1 MAVYKP
7 TYCYPYLE
15 PVDLTIPDGEKYF
28 TCQIDTSNIAITGY
42 KIEVYDENNTMVFPH
57 ESNRNKISPVSELP
71 IVTNIDG
78 LNGSELCIPFIQHF
92 KPKITTSYNAV
103 YFKATKY
110 VDYYQS
116 TPLVPGDGHSF
127 AIGYNG
133 QFCELIKTDPET
145 GVRTLEPVVVDD
157 SLIFVGDTILA
168 PGANDTICIY
178 TVTTEGLSEGVK
190 LTNNDIIYVK
200 SGDMYTGSVFQYN
213 GGALIQS
220 TDGVWVDCN
229 ENPLSLSNQ
238 GKTYKWQI
246 TLYSGSK
253 GAITESKIIDPQ
265 EPPLHTISYDEMAD
279 SEFDTLLTSGTIL
292 GSTEDRIQGPIS
304 DKIYAKQW
312 LQLLREVHGEMW
324 AAQKWKWLTDLDRE
338 RIWTDGINIYYS
350 NKTEQ
355 YQLDKSN
362 STWTSKTWKGLT
374 IFDGQFVWADGDN
387 IYYSFGEKQYQLDKT
402 NSTWSEKIWEGLKDF
417 YSWNVWTDGTNIY
430 YSAEVATADGEGQ
443 QSFQY
448 QLDKSTSTW
457 YGKTWNIS
465 PDGANIWTDGTNVY
479 CSSGRFH
486 YQLDKNSLEWS
497 SKEWPELTVLFA
509 SNFWTDGTNTYYSS
523 GTSQYQLDKSNSTWS
538 EKSWTGLIDFDGQY
552 IWTDGKNIYYSN
564 GYVQYQLD
572 KSTST
577 WSEKIWNKGA
587 PEGAEIWTDGQ
598 HIYYSQ
604 GSLHYQLNKNTLT
617 WTSKTWKGLTIF
629 DGQFVWTDGENIY
642 YSNGYVQYQLDKS
655 ISTWSE
661 KIWKGLKDFDGR
673 YIWTDGTNIYYS
685 CPTQDTQGQYQLDK
699 LNSNWSEKTWNG
711 LTAFDG
717 QFVWADGENIYYSNG
732 VKQYRL
738 GKSTST
744 WYGKTW
750 NGLTDFD
757 GRYVWTDKENIYYSN
772 GVNQYQLNKL
782 TSMWKQKPWPGL
794 TDANGQYVWTD
805 GENIYYSSSTSQHQ
819 LLPRLLAQTGTRTYI
834 ESYSQ
839 SLGHIYPIS
848 GDSRGFSNDDLYGKE
863 PATHFAVYKYSN
875 DPEHMTSQ
883 NSVDQSINFE
893 LTASGATYTDK
904 NYSYEVE
911 GQKKIAE
918 FNAKCKKLN
927 TTPLCNYKHDEKQ
940 DSYTADYSGQSVLIW
955 NERNSKANPLTGYF
969 TINFTTSSGVDGE
982 NTPKFT
988 FLMAYAYRKVSSY
1001 IGKVF
1006 FVKDGSFT
1014 NQNIV
1019 SKAEATGDNNILSLD
1034 APLTFA
1040 EEEPLE
1046 IYPNSEIDKFH
1057 GEIFKNSAGKVYVSP
1072 FVGLQAGARLYVS
1085 DGTIIKATDVD
1096 ATNWAVTYNPEPPAS
1111 TAPYSSID
1119 PLKYEIRTNF
1129 KSSDE
1134 TPFYAYDS
1142 PRLVPWVLENLAV
1155 ANEHGHE
1162 FLLESGGEILTVPIL
1177 CSQKVDRRYI
1187 EVGGQY
1193 LQAQNKS
1200 WTSYRWLLVDAY
1212 GNIIQDTGKQYDGAI
1227 RTTFYGLDGPT
1238 SKAVNQHQAIP
1249 NVYYIVLIVE
1259 DELGNILLMGIKIEV
1274 TIDPTDLIA
1283 QFSGEFDCKTH
1294 SVKLGI
1300 QDYGYPA
1307 LSKDEN
1313 NQAIKLS
1320 TADGVVTAPP
1330 YVGLQGVDEV
1340 NATGNLVPTPSWK
1353 AASKMALPLEGAQLK
1368 RFFKYKAN
1376 QITDITQ
1383 TPSKMVAN
1391 KEGNI
1396 EFHTQVELDAN
1407 FCGDIFTYVVDIGDH
1422 FGNTDKLRI
1431 SLALPENFLTSQGG
1445 DKV

>member
-7 TYCYPYLE
+7 NYCYPYLE

-42 KIEVYDENNTMVFPH
+42 KIEVYDENNTLVFPN
-57 ESNRNKISPVSELP
+57 ESNKNKISPVSELP

-78 LNGSELCIPFIQHF
+78 LNGSELRIPFIQHYDS
-92 KPKITTSYNAV
+92 KITASYNAI
-103 YFKATKY
+103 YFKVTQY
-110 VDYYQS
+110 VDYYQLE
-116 TPLVPGDGHSF
+116 PLVKEGREFKIGDNDQLCVKEKDSQT
-127 AIGYNG
+127 Y
-133 QFCELIKTDPET
+133 
-145 GVRTLEPVVVDD
+145 EPMVIDG

-168 PGANDTICIY
+168 KDQLY
-178 TVTTEGLSEGVK
+178 TVTTSGVAAAPA
-190 LTNNDIIYVK
+190 LTEIDIIYVK
-200 SGDMYTGSVFQYN
+200 SGYTYAGSIFQYKK
-213 GGALIQS
+213 GKWVES
-220 TDGVWVDCN
+220 TDGVWVDCD
-229 ENPLSLSNQ
+229 EHQLSLSNK

-253 GAITESKIIDPQ
+253 GAVTEPEIINQ
-265 EPPLHTISYDEMAD
+265 KEPHTINYDAMAD

-312 LQLLREVHGEMW
+312 LQLLRKNDKGD
-324 AAQKWKWLTDLDRE
+324 WL
-338 RIWTDGINIYYS
+338 
-350 NKTEQ
+350 Q
-355 YQLDKSN
+355 
-362 STWTSKTWKGLT
+362 
-374 IFDGQFVWADGDN
+374 V
-387 IYYSFGEKQYQLDKT
+387 
-402 NSTWSEKIWEGLKDF
+402 
-417 YSWNVWTDGTNIY
+417 
-430 YSAEVATADGEGQ
+430 
-443 QSFQY
+443 
-448 QLDKSTSTW
+448 
-457 YGKTWNIS
+457 
-465 PDGANIWTDGTNVY
+465 
-479 CSSGRFH
+479 
-486 YQLDKNSLEWS
+486 
-497 SKEWPELTVLFA
+497 
-509 SNFWTDGTNTYYSS
+509 
-523 GTSQYQLDKSNSTWS
+523 
-538 EKSWTGLIDFDGQY
+538 
-552 IWTDGKNIYYSN
+552 
-564 GYVQYQLD
+564 
-572 KSTST
+572 
-577 WSEKIWNKGA
+577 
-587 PEGAEIWTDGQ
+587 
-598 HIYYSQ
+598 
-604 GSLHYQLNKNTLT
+604 
-617 WTSKTWKGLTIF
+617 
-629 DGQFVWTDGENIY
+629 
-642 YSNGYVQYQLDKS
+642 
-655 ISTWSE
+655 
-661 KIWKGLKDFDGR
+661 
-673 YIWTDGTNIYYS
+673 
-685 CPTQDTQGQYQLDK
+685 
-699 LNSNWSEKTWNG
+699 
-711 LTAFDG
+711 
-717 QFVWADGENIYYSNG
+717 
-732 VKQYRL
+732 
-738 GKSTST
+738 
-744 WYGKTW
+744 
-750 NGLTDFD
+750 
-757 GRYVWTDKENIYYSN
+757 
-772 GVNQYQLNKL
+772 
-782 TSMWKQKPWPGL
+782 
-794 TDANGQYVWTD
+794 
-805 GENIYYSSSTSQHQ
+805 
-819 LLPRLLAQTGTRTYI
+819 GTRTYI

-839 SLGHIYPIS
+839 SLGHIYPVS
-848 GDSRGFSNDDLYGKE
+848 GGSRGFSNDDLYGVN

-893 LTASGATYTDK
+893 LTASGASYTSN
-904 NYSYEVE
+904 NYSYEVI
-911 GQKKIAE
+911 GKTDIDT
-918 FNAKCKKLN
+918 FNNKCKALN
-927 TTPLCNYKHDEKQ
+927 TTPLCNYKYDEKQ
-940 DSYTADYSGQSVLIW
+940 DSYTADYGGQSVLIW
-955 NERNSKANPLTGYF
+955 NEENPMANPLTGYF
-969 TINFTTSSGVDGE
+969 TINFTTSEGVDGP

-988 FLMAYAYRKVSSY
+988 FLMAYAYRKISSY

-1006 FVKDGSFT
+1006 FVKDGSFM

-1019 SKAEATGDNNILSLD
+1019 SKAEATGDNDILSLSK
-1034 APLTFA
+1034 PITFI

-1085 DGTIIKATDVD
+1085 DGTVIKATEVD
-1096 ATNWAVTYNPEPPAS
+1096 TTNWAVTYIPDSPAS
-1111 TAPYSSID
+1111 KEPYSSIN

-1177 CSQKVDRRYI
+1177 CSQKVERRYI

-1238 SKAVNQHQAIP
+1238 PAAVAKHEAIP

-1259 DELGNILLMGIKIEV
+1259 DELGNVLLMGIKIEV

-1300 QDYGYPA
+1300 QDYGYPT

-1313 NQAIKLS
+1313 NQAIKLGDV
-1320 TADGVVTAPP
+1320 DGVVTNKGVPS
-1330 YVGLQGVDEV
+1330 YVGLQGVDKGE
-1340 NATGNLVPTPSWK
+1340 NDTRTPSWK

-1368 RFFKYKAN
+1368 RFFKYKAK

-1431 SLALPENFLTSQGG
+1431 SLVLPENFLTSKGG
-1445 DKV
+1445 DKA

>member
-42 KIEVYDENNTMVFPH
+42 KIEVYDENNTLVFPH
-57 ESNRNKISPVSELP
+57 KDNKNKISPVSELP
-71 IVTNIDG
+71 IVTSIDG
-78 LNGSELCIPFIQHF
+78 LNGSELRIPFIQHF
-92 KPKITTSYNAV
+92 EPKITASYNAI
-103 YFKATKY
+103 YFKATRY

-116 TPLVPGDGHSF
+116 EPVVPGDGHLF
-127 AIGYNG
+127 AIGDNG
-133 QFCELIKTDPET
+133 QLCELVAIDPET
-145 GVRTLEPVVVDD
+145 QVRTLEPVVIDG

-168 PGANDTICIY
+168 PCPYYPTYNAFLVY
-178 TVTTEGLSEGVK
+178 TVTPEGVSDDVK
-190 LTNNDIIYVK
+190 LTQGEIVYVK
-200 SGDMYTGSVFQYN
+200 SGDTHAGDIVQYD
-213 GGALIQS
+213 GANLTQS
-220 TDGVWVDCN
+220 TNGVWVDCDG
-229 ENPLSLSNQ
+229 NPLSLSNQ

-253 GAITESKIIDPQ
+253 GATIEPKITESQPSGPQ
-265 EPPLHTISYDEMAD
+265 PLVPRTINYDEMAD

-292 GSTEDRIQGPIS
+292 GSTEDRIQGSIS

-312 LQLLREVHGEMW
+312 LQLLREVPGNTWAKKDWGE
-324 AAQKWKWLTDLDRE
+324 LTQFDGSYV
-338 RIWTDGINIYYS
+338 WTDGKNIYYS
-350 NKTEQ
+350 HFEQ
-355 YQLDKSN
+355 
-362 STWTSKTWKGLT
+362 
-374 IFDGQFVWADGDN
+374 
-387 IYYSFGEKQYQLDKT
+387 
-402 NSTWSEKIWEGLKDF
+402 
-417 YSWNVWTDGTNIY
+417 
-430 YSAEVATADGEGQ
+430 
-443 QSFQY
+443 QY

-457 YGKTWNIS
+457 NTKNWGNKLTS
-465 PDGANIWTDGTNVY
+465 FDSTDIWTDGN
-479 CSSGRFH
+479 
-486 YQLDKNSLEWS
+486 K
-497 SKEWPELTVLFA
+497 
-509 SNFWTDGTNTYYSS
+509 
-523 GTSQYQLDKSNSTWS
+523 
-538 EKSWTGLIDFDGQY
+538 
-552 IWTDGKNIYYSN
+552 IYYSD
-564 GYVQYQLD
+564 YQYQYWLNPNNSEWEEITWD
-572 KSTST
+572 EPLTSF
-577 WSEKIWNKGA
+577 
-587 PEGAEIWTDGQ
+587 Q
-598 HIYYSQ
+598 
-604 GSLHYQLNKNTLT
+604 
-617 WTSKTWKGLTIF
+617 
-629 DGQFVWTDGENIY
+629 
-642 YSNGYVQYQLDKS
+642 
-655 ISTWSE
+655 
-661 KIWKGLKDFDGR
+661 
-673 YIWTDGTNIYYS
+673 
-685 CPTQDTQGQYQLDK
+685 
-699 LNSNWSEKTWNG
+699 
-711 LTAFDG
+711 
-717 QFVWADGENIYYSNG
+717 
-732 VKQYRL
+732 
-738 GKSTST
+738 
-744 WYGKTW
+744 
-750 NGLTDFD
+750 
-757 GRYVWTDKENIYYSN
+757 GRYVWTDGEKIYYSLN
-772 GVNQYQLNKL
+772 TNQQYYLDENAIWKSQTWHGVTPTAGNKIWHASGEIYYADSHYLTKDADGHFTDTWAPKTWGGLTTFDSTDIWTDGVNVYYSHAITGGIEHYQLIDKINGIWAKK
-782 TSMWKQKPWPGL
+782 TWKGFKSFTGR
-794 TDANGQYVWTD
+794 DVWTD
-805 GENIYYSSSTSQHQ
+805 GVNVYYSHYANGENDQYQ
-819 LLPRLLAQTGTRTYI
+819 LLLTPSAQVGTRTYI

-848 GDSRGFSNDDLYGKE
+848 GDSRGFSNDDLYGIN

-883 NSVDQSINFE
+883 NSVDQSINFD
-893 LTASGATYTDK
+893 LQQCGATYTQG

-911 GQKKIAE
+911 GKDNINK
-918 FNAKCKKLN
+918 FNDKCKELN
-927 TTPLCNYKHDEKQ
+927 TTPLCNYKHDEQQ
-940 DSYTADYSGQSVLIW
+940 DSYTADYGGQSVLIW
-955 NERNSKANPLTGYF
+955 NEKDSPTNPLTGYF
-969 TINFTTSSGVDGE
+969 TINFTTSQGSDGK
-982 NTPKFT
+982 NIPKFT

-1019 SKAEATGDNNILSLD
+1019 SKAEATGDNNILSLG
-1034 APLTFA
+1034 APITFT

-1046 IYPNSEIDKFH
+1046 IYPDADDKFH

-1085 DGTIIKATDVD
+1085 DGTVIKATEVD
-1096 ATNWAVTYNPEPPAS
+1096 TTNWAVTYIPDSPAS
-1111 TAPYSSID
+1111 KEPYFSIN

-1227 RTTFYGLDGPT
+1227 KTTFYGLDGPT
-1238 SKAVNQHQAIP
+1238 SKAVAQHQAIP

-1259 DELGNILLMGIKIEV
+1259 DELGNVLLMGIKIEV

-1320 TADGVVTAPP
+1320 DVDGVVTNKGVPS
-1330 YVGLQGVDEV
+1330 YVGLQGVDKGE
-1340 NATGNLVPTPSWK
+1340 NDTRTPSWK

-1368 RFFKYKAN
+1368 RFFKYKAK

-1431 SLALPENFLTSQGG
+1431 SLALPKNFLTLQGG

>member
-42 KIEVYDENNTMVFPH
+42 KIEVYDENNTLVFPH
-57 ESNRNKISPVSELP
+57 KDNKNKISPISELP

-78 LNGSELCIPFIQHF
+78 LNGSELRIPFIQHYDS
-92 KPKITTSYNAV
+92 KITASYNAI

-110 VDYYQS
+110 VDYYRS
-116 TPLVPGDGHSF
+116 EPVVPGDGHLF
-127 AIGYNG
+127 EIGDNG
-133 QFCELIKTDPET
+133 QLCELVAIDPET
-145 GVRTLEPVVVDD
+145 QVRTLEPVVIDG

-168 PGANDTICIY
+168 PCPYYPTYNAFLVY
-178 TVTTEGLSEGVK
+178 TVTPKGVSDGVR
-190 LTNNDIIYVK
+190 LVQGEIVYVK
-200 SGDMYTGSVFQYN
+200 SGDTHAGDVFQYDGTN
-213 GGALIQS
+213 LTQS
-220 TDGVWVDCN
+220 TDGVWVDCKGN
-229 ENPLSLSNQ
+229 SLSLSNQ

-253 GAITESKIIDPQ
+253 GTTL
-265 EPPLHTISYDEMAD
+265 EPPITASEDAGSQKLVARTINYDEMAD

-312 LQLLREVHGEMW
+312 LQLLREVPGNTWAKKDWGE
-324 AAQKWKWLTDLDRE
+324 LTQFDGSYV
-338 RIWTDGINIYYS
+338 WTDGKNIYYS
-350 NKTEQ
+350 HSEQ
-355 YQLDKSN
+355 
-362 STWTSKTWKGLT
+362 
-374 IFDGQFVWADGDN
+374 
-387 IYYSFGEKQYQLDKT
+387 
-402 NSTWSEKIWEGLKDF
+402 
-417 YSWNVWTDGTNIY
+417 
-430 YSAEVATADGEGQ
+430 
-443 QSFQY
+443 QY

-457 YGKTWNIS
+457 NTKNWGNKLTS
-465 PDGANIWTDGTNVY
+465 FDSTDIWTDGNNIYYSYYLSQYWLNPNNSKWEEITWDGPLT
-479 CSSGRFH
+479 SFQGR
-486 YQLDKNSLEWS
+486 Y
-497 SKEWPELTVLFA
+497 V
-509 SNFWTDGTNTYYSS
+509 WTDGEKIYYSLNTNQQYYLGENNTWESQTWDDDGFIPRS
-523 GTSQYQLDKSNSTWS
+523 G
-538 EKSWTGLIDFDGQY
+538 EY

-564 GYVQYQLD
+564 DSQQYQLD
-572 KSTST
+572 KTTST
-577 WSEKIWNKGA
+577 WNK
-587 PEGAEIWTDGQ
+587 
-598 HIYYSQ
+598 
-604 GSLHYQLNKNTLT
+604 
-617 WTSKTWKGLTIF
+617 KTWSGVTTRF
-629 DGQFVWTDGENIY
+629 FGQ
-642 YSNGYVQYQLDKS
+642 
-655 ISTWSE
+655 
-661 KIWKGLKDFDGR
+661 

-685 CPTQDTQGQYQLDK
+685 YATPSTTQHHQLIDK
-699 LNSNWSEKTWNG
+699 INGIWSDKTWNG
-711 LTAFDG
+711 F
-717 QFVWADGENIYYSNG
+717 
-732 VKQYRL
+732 
-738 GKSTST
+738 
-744 WYGKTW
+744 
-750 NGLTDFD
+750 TDFG
-757 GRYVWTDKENIYYSN
+757 GRN
-772 GVNQYQLNKL
+772 
-782 TSMWKQKPWPGL
+782 
-794 TDANGQYVWTD
+794 VWTD
-805 GENIYYSSSTSQHQ
+805 GVNVYYSHYANGENTQYQ
-819 LLPRLLAQTGTRTYI
+819 LLLEPSAQVGTRTYI

-848 GDSRGFSNDDLYGKE
+848 GDSRGFSNDDLYGVN

-875 DPEHMTSQ
+875 DPEHITSQ
-883 NSVDQSINFE
+883 NSVDQSINFD
-893 LTASGATYTDK
+893 LQQCGATYTQG

-911 GQKKIAE
+911 GKDNIKK
-918 FNAKCKKLN
+918 FNDKCKELN
-927 TTPLCNYKHDEKQ
+927 TTPLCNYKHDEQQ
-940 DSYTADYSGQSVLIW
+940 DSYTADYGGQSVLIW
-955 NERNSKANPLTGYF
+955 NEKDSSTNPLTGYF
-969 TINFTTSSGVDGE
+969 TINFTTSQGSDGK
-982 NTPKFT
+982 NIPKFT

-1019 SKAEATGDNNILSLD
+1019 SKAEATGDNNILSLG
-1034 APLTFA
+1034 APITFT

-1046 IYPNSEIDKFH
+1046 IYPDADDKFH
-1057 GEIFKNSAGKVYVSP
+1057 GEIFKNSVINDVGTVYVSP

-1085 DGTIIKATDVD
+1085 DGTVIKATEVD
-1096 ATNWAVTYNPEPPAS
+1096 TTNWAVTYIPDSPAS
-1111 TAPYSSID
+1111 KEPYSSIN

-1238 SKAVNQHQAIP
+1238 PAAVAKYEAIP

-1259 DELGNILLMGIKIEV
+1259 DELGNVLLMGIKIEV
-1274 TIDPTDLIA
+1274 TINPTELIA

-1307 LSKDEN
+1307 LSKDEDN
-1313 NQAIKLS
+1313 KAIKLGVS
-1320 TADGVVTAPP
+1320 DGVVTYKEVPS
-1330 YVGLQGVDEV
+1330 YVGLQGVDKG
-1340 NATGNLVPTPSWK
+1340 TGNTGNSVTMPSWK

-1368 RFFKYKAN
+1368 RFFKYQTD
-1376 QITDITQ
+1376 QIDNITQ
-1383 TPSKMVAN
+1383 NPSKMVAN

-1407 FCGDIFTYVVDIGDH
+1407 FCGDIFTYVVDIGDR

-1431 SLALPENFLTSQGG
+1431 SLALPENFLPSKGG
-1445 DKV
+1445 DKA

>member
-7 TYCYPYLE
+7 NYCYPYLE

-42 KIEVYDENNTMVFPH
+42 KIEVYDENNTLVFPH
-57 ESNRNKISPVSELP
+57 KDNQNKISPVSELP

-78 LNGSELCIPFIQHF
+78 LNGSELRIPFIQHYD
-92 KPKITTSYNAV
+92 PKITASYNAI
-103 YFKATKY
+103 YFKVTKY

-116 TPLVPGDGHSF
+116 EPLVKEGREFKIGDNDQLCVKEKDSTT
-127 AIGYNG
+127 Y
-133 QFCELIKTDPET
+133 KPM
-145 GVRTLEPVVVDD
+145 VVDG

-168 PGANDTICIY
+168 KDQLY
-178 TVTTEGLSEGVK
+178 TVTTSGVAAAPA
-190 LTNNDIIYVK
+190 LTEIDIIYVK
-200 SGDMYTGSVFQYN
+200 SGYTYAGSIFQYKK
-213 GGALIQS
+213 GKWVES
-220 TDGVWVDCN
+220 TDGVWVDCD
-229 ENPLSLSNQ
+229 EHQLSLSNK

-253 GAITESKIIDPQ
+253 GAVTEPEIINQ
-265 EPPLHTISYDEMAD
+265 KEPHTINYDEMAD

-312 LQLLREVHGEMW
+312 LQLLREVPGNTWAKKEWGE
-324 AAQKWKWLTDLDRE
+324 LTQFDGSYV
-338 RIWTDGINIYYS
+338 WTDGKNIYYS
-350 NKTEQ
+350 HSEQ
-355 YQLDKSN
+355 
-362 STWTSKTWKGLT
+362 
-374 IFDGQFVWADGDN
+374 
-387 IYYSFGEKQYQLDKT
+387 
-402 NSTWSEKIWEGLKDF
+402 
-417 YSWNVWTDGTNIY
+417 
-430 YSAEVATADGEGQ
+430 
-443 QSFQY
+443 QY

-457 YGKTWNIS
+457 NTKNWGNKLTS
-465 PDGANIWTDGTNVY
+465 FDSTDIWTDGNNIYYSCDQHQYRLNPNNSKWEKITWDEPLKEFK
-479 CSSGRFH
+479 GR
-486 YQLDKNSLEWS
+486 Y
-497 SKEWPELTVLFA
+497 T
-509 SNFWTDGTNTYYSS
+509 WTDGEKIYYSLNTNQQYYLGENAIWKSQTWDDDGFIPRS
-523 GTSQYQLDKSNSTWS
+523 G
-538 EKSWTGLIDFDGQY
+538 EY

-564 GYVQYQLD
+564 DSQQYQLD
-572 KSTST
+572 KTTST
-577 WSEKIWNKGA
+577 WNK
-587 PEGAEIWTDGQ
+587 
-598 HIYYSQ
+598 
-604 GSLHYQLNKNTLT
+604 
-617 WTSKTWKGLTIF
+617 KTWGGVTTRF
-629 DGQFVWTDGENIY
+629 FGQD
-642 YSNGYVQYQLDKS
+642 
-655 ISTWSE
+655 
-661 KIWKGLKDFDGR
+661 
-673 YIWTDGTNIYYS
+673 IWTDGTNIYYS
-685 CPTQDTQGQYQLDK
+685 YVTPLATQHHQLIDK
-699 LNSNWSEKTWNG
+699 ANGIWSNKTWNG
-711 LTAFDG
+711 F
-717 QFVWADGENIYYSNG
+717 
-732 VKQYRL
+732 
-738 GKSTST
+738 
-744 WYGKTW
+744 
-750 NGLTDFD
+750 TDFN
-757 GRYVWTDKENIYYSN
+757 GRN
-772 GVNQYQLNKL
+772 
-782 TSMWKQKPWPGL
+782 
-794 TDANGQYVWTD
+794 VWTD
-805 GENIYYSSSTSQHQ
+805 GVNVYYSHYANGENDQYQ
-819 LLPRLLAQTGTRTYI
+819 LLLTPSAQVGTRTYI

-848 GDSRGFSNDDLYGKE
+848 GDSRGFGNDDLYGIN

-883 NSVDQSINFE
+883 NSVDQSINFD
-893 LTASGATYTDK
+893 LQQCGATYTTG
-904 NYSYEVE
+904 NYSYEVT
-911 GQKKIAE
+911 GKDDIDT
-918 FNAKCKKLN
+918 FNNKCKALN

-940 DSYTADYSGQSVLIW
+940 DSYTADYGGQSVLIW
-955 NERNSKANPLTGYF
+955 NEKDSSTNPLTGYF
-969 TINFTTSSGVDGE
+969 TINFTTSQGSDGK
-982 NTPKFT
+982 NIPKFT

-1006 FVKDGSFT
+1006 FVKDGSFI

-1034 APLTFA
+1034 APITFT

-1046 IYPNSEIDKFH
+1046 IYPDADDKFH

-1085 DGTIIKATDVD
+1085 DGTVIKAQTVD
-1096 ATNWAVTYNPEPPAS
+1096 TTTWAVTYGVTAPAS
-1111 TAPYSSID
+1111 TSAYSSTN

-1162 FLLESGGEILTVPIL
+1162 FLLESGGKILTVPIL
-1177 CSQKVDRRYI
+1177 CSQKVNRRYI

-1238 SKAVNQHQAIP
+1238 PAAVAKHEAIP

-1259 DELGNILLMGIKIEV
+1259 DELGNVLLMGIKIEV
-1274 TIDPTDLIA
+1274 MIKPTKLIA

-1300 QDYGYPA
+1300 QDYGHPA
-1307 LSKDEN
+1307 LSKDEDN
-1313 NQAIKLS
+1313 KAVKLGDS
-1320 TADGVVTAPP
+1320 DGVVTYKEVPS
-1330 YVGLQGVDEV
+1330 YVGLQGVD
-1340 NATGNLVPTPSWK
+1340 TGNDTATPSWK
-1353 AASKMALPLEGAQLK
+1353 VTSKMALPLEGAQLK
-1368 RFFKYKAN
+1368 RFFKYQTN
-1376 QITDITQ
+1376 QIDNITQ
-1383 TPSKMVAN
+1383 NPSKMVAN

-1407 FCGDIFTYVVDIGDH
+1407 FCGDIFTYVVDIGDR

-1431 SLALPENFLTSQGG
+1431 SLALPKNFLTLQGG

>member
-42 KIEVYDENNTMVFPH
+42 KIEVYDENNTLVFPH
-57 ESNRNKISPVSELP
+57 KDNKNKISPISELP

-78 LNGSELCIPFIQHF
+78 LNGSELRIPFIQHYDS
-92 KPKITTSYNAV
+92 KITASYNAI

-116 TPLVPGDGHSF
+116 EPVVPGDGHLF
-127 AIGYNG
+127 EIGDNG
-133 QFCELIKTDPET
+133 QLCELVAIDPET
-145 GVRTLEPVVVDD
+145 QVRTLEPVVIDG

-168 PGANDTICIY
+168 PCPYYPTYNAFLVY
-178 TVTTEGLSEGVK
+178 TVTPKGVSDGVR
-190 LTNNDIIYVK
+190 LVQGEIVYVK
-200 SGDMYTGSVFQYN
+200 SGDTHAGDVFQYDGTN
-213 GGALIQS
+213 LTQS
-220 TDGVWVDCN
+220 TDGVWVDCDGHQ
-229 ENPLSLSNQ
+229 LSLSNK

-253 GAITESKIIDPQ
+253 GTTLEPPITESEHPGVQD
-265 EPPLHTISYDEMAD
+265 LVARTINYDAMAD

-312 LQLLREVHGEMW
+312 LQLLR
-324 AAQKWKWLTDLDRE
+324 K
-338 RIWTDGINIYYS
+338 
-350 NKTEQ
+350 
-355 YQLDKSN
+355 
-362 STWTSKTWKGLT
+362 
-374 IFDGQFVWADGDN
+374 
-387 IYYSFGEKQYQLDKT
+387 
-402 NSTWSEKIWEGLKDF
+402 
-417 YSWNVWTDGTNIY
+417 
-430 YSAEVATADGEGQ
+430 
-443 QSFQY
+443 
-448 QLDKSTSTW
+448 
-457 YGKTWNIS
+457 
-465 PDGANIWTDGTNVY
+465 
-479 CSSGRFH
+479 
-486 YQLDKNSLEWS
+486 
-497 SKEWPELTVLFA
+497 
-509 SNFWTDGTNTYYSS
+509 
-523 GTSQYQLDKSNSTWS
+523 
-538 EKSWTGLIDFDGQY
+538 
-552 IWTDGKNIYYSN
+552 
-564 GYVQYQLD
+564 
-572 KSTST
+572 
-577 WSEKIWNKGA
+577 
-587 PEGAEIWTDGQ
+587 
-598 HIYYSQ
+598 
-604 GSLHYQLNKNTLT
+604 
-617 WTSKTWKGLTIF
+617 
-629 DGQFVWTDGENIY
+629 
-642 YSNGYVQYQLDKS
+642 
-655 ISTWSE
+655 
-661 KIWKGLKDFDGR
+661 R
-673 YIWTDGTNIYYS
+673 Y
-685 CPTQDTQGQYQLDK
+685 
-699 LNSNWSEKTWNG
+699 EKTWELKDWGTTGPANG
-711 LTAFDG
+711 KH
-717 QFVWADGENIYYSNG
+717 VWTYQNEVFYSYGTLQLQLING
-732 VKQYRL
+732 KWQS
-738 GKSTST
+738 K
-744 WYGKTW
+744 KW

-757 GRYVWTDKENIYYSN
+757 GQDIWTDGVNLWYAHNDKQFYYSIQDSKWFEQSWSRKHFFY
-772 GVNQYQLNKL
+772 GRYI
-782 TSMWKQKPWPGL
+782 
-794 TDANGQYVWTD
+794 WTD
-805 GENIYYSSSTSQHQ
+805 GENIYYSSATDQYQLDKLTSTWSPKTWTGLKSFNGNYVWTDGDHIYYSNGTSQYQ
-819 LLPRLLAQTGTRTYI
+819 LVNGDWEIKDWGALSDVSGLNIWAAGVDIYYSEGERQYQLNAARTAWTWIRDSWNGLKSFDGEQIWTDGEEFYYSETPETTSESSEPESPKQYKLFSSYAQVGTRTYI

-848 GDSRGFSNDDLYGKE
+848 GDSRGFGNDDLYGVN

-875 DPEHMTSQ
+875 DPEHITSQ
-883 NSVDQSINFE
+883 KSVDQSINFD
-893 LTASGATYTDK
+893 LQQCGATYTQG

-911 GQKKIAE
+911 GTDKIDK
-918 FNAKCKKLN
+918 FNAKCNALQ
-927 TTPLCNYKHDEKQ
+927 TTPLCKYKYDKEQ
-940 DSYTADYSGQSVLIW
+940 DSYTADYGGQSVLIW
-955 NERNSKANPLTGYF
+955 NEKDSSTNPLTGYF
-969 TINFTTSSGVDGE
+969 TINFTTSKGANGK
-982 NTPKFT
+982 NIPKFT

-1006 FVKDGSFT
+1006 FVKDGSFA

-1019 SKAEATGDNNILSLD
+1019 SKAEATGDNNILSLG
-1034 APLTFA
+1034 APITFT

-1046 IYPNSEIDKFH
+1046 IYPDADDKFH

-1085 DGTIIKATDVD
+1085 DGTVIKATEVD
-1096 ATNWAVTYNPEPPAS
+1096 TTNWAVTYIPDSPAS
-1111 TAPYSSID
+1111 KEPYSSIN

-1177 CSQKVDRRYI
+1177 CSQKVDRRYV

-1238 SKAVNQHQAIP
+1238 KKAVDNHEAIP

-1259 DELGNILLMGIKIEV
+1259 DELGNVLLMGIKIEV

-1313 NQAIKLS
+1313 NQALKLGS
-1320 TADGVVTAPP
+1320 SDGVVTHKEVPS
-1330 YVGLQGVDEV
+1330 YVGLQGVDKV
-1340 NATGNLVPTPSWK
+1340 KDDKGNLVPTPSWN
-1353 AASKMALPLEGAQLK
+1353 AASKMTLPLEGAQLK

-1376 QITDITQ
+1376 QISDITQ
-1383 TPSKMVAN
+1383 TPSKMVTN

-1431 SLALPENFLTSQGG
+1431 SLALPENFLPSKGG
-1445 DKV
+1445 DKA

>member
-7 TYCYPYLE
+7 NYCYPYLE

-42 KIEVYDENNTMVFPH
+42 KIEVYDENNTLVFPH
-57 ESNRNKISPVSELP
+57 KDNKNKISPVSELP

-78 LNGSELCIPFIQHF
+78 LNGSELRIPFIQHYDT
-92 KPKITTSYNAV
+92 KITASYNAI
-103 YFKATKY
+103 YFKVTQY
-110 VDYYQS
+110 VDYYQLE
-116 TPLVPGDGHSF
+116 PLVKEGREFKIGDNDQLCVKEKDSQT
-127 AIGYNG
+127 Y
-133 QFCELIKTDPET
+133 
-145 GVRTLEPVVVDD
+145 EPMVIDG

-168 PGANDTICIY
+168 KDQLY
-178 TVTTEGLSEGVK
+178 TVTTSGVAAAPA
-190 LTNNDIIYVK
+190 LTEIDIIYVK
-200 SGDMYTGSVFQYN
+200 SGYTYAGSIFQYKK
-213 GGALIQS
+213 GKWVES
-220 TDGVWVDCN
+220 TDGVWVDCD
-229 ENPLSLSNQ
+229 EHQLSLSNK

-253 GAITESKIIDPQ
+253 GAVTEPEIINQ
-265 EPPLHTISYDEMAD
+265 KEPHTINYDAMAD

-312 LQLLREVHGEMW
+312 LQLLRKDEND
-324 AAQKWKWLTDLDRE
+324 KW
-338 RIWTDGINIYYS
+338 
-350 NKTEQ
+350 
-355 YQLDKSN
+355 
-362 STWTSKTWKGLT
+362 
-374 IFDGQFVWADGDN
+374 GQV
-387 IYYSFGEKQYQLDKT
+387 
-402 NSTWSEKIWEGLKDF
+402 
-417 YSWNVWTDGTNIY
+417 
-430 YSAEVATADGEGQ
+430 
-443 QSFQY
+443 
-448 QLDKSTSTW
+448 
-457 YGKTWNIS
+457 
-465 PDGANIWTDGTNVY
+465 
-479 CSSGRFH
+479 
-486 YQLDKNSLEWS
+486 
-497 SKEWPELTVLFA
+497 
-509 SNFWTDGTNTYYSS
+509 
-523 GTSQYQLDKSNSTWS
+523 
-538 EKSWTGLIDFDGQY
+538 
-552 IWTDGKNIYYSN
+552 
-564 GYVQYQLD
+564 
-572 KSTST
+572 
-577 WSEKIWNKGA
+577 
-587 PEGAEIWTDGQ
+587 
-598 HIYYSQ
+598 
-604 GSLHYQLNKNTLT
+604 
-617 WTSKTWKGLTIF
+617 
-629 DGQFVWTDGENIY
+629 
-642 YSNGYVQYQLDKS
+642 
-655 ISTWSE
+655 
-661 KIWKGLKDFDGR
+661 
-673 YIWTDGTNIYYS
+673 
-685 CPTQDTQGQYQLDK
+685 
-699 LNSNWSEKTWNG
+699 
-711 LTAFDG
+711 
-717 QFVWADGENIYYSNG
+717 
-732 VKQYRL
+732 
-738 GKSTST
+738 
-744 WYGKTW
+744 
-750 NGLTDFD
+750 
-757 GRYVWTDKENIYYSN
+757 
-772 GVNQYQLNKL
+772 
-782 TSMWKQKPWPGL
+782 
-794 TDANGQYVWTD
+794 
-805 GENIYYSSSTSQHQ
+805 
-819 LLPRLLAQTGTRTYI
+819 GTRTYI

-848 GDSRGFSNDDLYGKE
+848 GDSRGFDNSDLYETKKIIVGGVEKE
-863 PATHFAVYKYSN
+863 IGPATHFAVYKYSN

-883 NSVDQSINFE
+883 NSVDQSINFD
-893 LTASGATYTDK
+893 LQQCGATYTQG

-911 GQKKIAE
+911 GATKIDE
-918 FNAKCKKLN
+918 FNKKCNDLN
-927 TTPLCNYKHDEKQ
+927 TTQLCYYEHDKEQ
-940 DSYTADYSGQSVLIW
+940 DSYTVKYGGASVLIW
-955 NERNSKANPLTGYF
+955 NEHNSKANPLTGYF
-969 TINFTTSSGVDGE
+969 TINFTTSKGADGK
-982 NTPKFT
+982 NIPKFT

-1019 SKAEATGDNNILSLD
+1019 SKAEATGDNNILSLG
-1034 APLTFA
+1034 APIIFA

-1046 IYPNSEIDKFH
+1046 IYPDADDKFH

-1085 DGTIIKATDVD
+1085 DGTVIKANDVD
-1096 ATNWAVTYNPEPPAS
+1096 TTNWAVTYDAAAPAS
-1111 TAPYSSID
+1111 TEPYSSVN

-1142 PRLVPWVLENLAV
+1142 PRFVPWGLENLAV

-1238 SKAVNQHQAIP
+1238 PKAVEQHQAIP

-1259 DELGNILLMGIKIEV
+1259 DELGNVLLMGVKIEV

-1300 QDYGYPA
+1300 QDYGYPT

-1313 NQAIKLS
+1313 NQAIKLGDV
-1320 TADGVVTAPP
+1320 DGVVTNKGVPS
-1330 YVGLQGVDEV
+1330 YVGLQGVDKGE
-1340 NATGNLVPTPSWK
+1340 NDTRTPSWK

-1368 RFFKYKAN
+1368 RFFKYKAK

-1431 SLALPENFLTSQGG
+1431 SLALPENFLTSKGG
-1445 DKV
+1445 DKA

>member
-7 TYCYPYLE
+7 NYCYPYLE

-42 KIEVYDENNTMVFPH
+42 KIEVYDENNTLVFPH
-57 ESNRNKISPVSELP
+57 KDNKNKISPISELP

-78 LNGSELCIPFIQHF
+78 LNGSELRIPFIQHF
-92 KPKITTSYNAV
+92 KPKITNSYNAI
-103 YFKATKY
+103 YFKVTQY
-110 VDYYQS
+110 VDYYQLE
-116 TPLVPGDGHSF
+116 PLVKEGREFKIGDNDQLCVKEKDSTT
-127 AIGYNG
+127 Y
-133 QFCELIKTDPET
+133 KPM
-145 GVRTLEPVVVDD
+145 VVDG

-168 PGANDTICIY
+168 PGANDTVCIY
-178 TVTTEGLSEGVK
+178 TVTTKGLSDGVE
-190 LTNNDIIYVK
+190 LTNNDIVYVK
-200 SGDMYTGSVFQYN
+200 SGYTYAGSIFQHK

-220 TDGVWVDCN
+220 TEGVWVDCN
-229 ENPLSLSNQ
+229 DNPLSLSNQ

-253 GAITESKIIDPQ
+253 GTTLEPPITESEHPGVQD
-265 EPPLHTISYDEMAD
+265 LVARTINYDAMAD

-312 LQLLREVHGEMW
+312 LQLLR
-324 AAQKWKWLTDLDRE
+324 
-338 RIWTDGINIYYS
+338 
-350 NKTEQ
+350 KTYEQ
-355 YQLDKSN
+355 
-362 STWTSKTWKGLT
+362 TW
-374 IFDGQFVWADGDN
+374 
-387 IYYSFGEKQYQLDKT
+387 E
-402 NSTWSEKIWEGLKDF
+402 LKDWGTTGPANGKHVWTYQNEVF
-417 YSWNVWTDGTNIY
+417 YSDGTLQLQLIN
-430 YSAEVATADGEGQ
+430 GKW
-443 QSFQY
+443 QS
-448 QLDKSTSTW
+448 K
-457 YGKTWNIS
+457 K
-465 PDGANIWTDGTNVY
+465 
-479 CSSGRFH
+479 
-486 YQLDKNSLEWS
+486 
-497 SKEWPELTVLFA
+497 
-509 SNFWTDGTNTYYSS
+509 
-523 GTSQYQLDKSNSTWS
+523 
-538 EKSWTGLIDFDGQY
+538 
-552 IWTDGKNIYYSN
+552 
-564 GYVQYQLD
+564 
-572 KSTST
+572 
-577 WSEKIWNKGA
+577 
-587 PEGAEIWTDGQ
+587 
-598 HIYYSQ
+598 
-604 GSLHYQLNKNTLT
+604 
-617 WTSKTWKGLTIF
+617 
-629 DGQFVWTDGENIY
+629 
-642 YSNGYVQYQLDKS
+642 
-655 ISTWSE
+655 
-661 KIWKGLKDFDGR
+661 
-673 YIWTDGTNIYYS
+673 
-685 CPTQDTQGQYQLDK
+685 
-699 LNSNWSEKTWNG
+699 
-711 LTAFDG
+711 
-717 QFVWADGENIYYSNG
+717 
-732 VKQYRL
+732 
-738 GKSTST
+738 
-744 WYGKTW
+744 W

-757 GRYVWTDKENIYYSN
+757 GQDIWTDGVNLWYAHNDKQFYYSIQDSKWFEQSWSRKHFFY
-772 GVNQYQLNKL
+772 GRYI
-782 TSMWKQKPWPGL
+782 
-794 TDANGQYVWTD
+794 WTD
-805 GENIYYSSSTSQHQ
+805 GENIYYSSAADQYQLDKLTSTWSPKTWTGLKSFNGNYVWTDGDHIYYSNGTSQYQ
-819 LLPRLLAQTGTRTYI
+819 LVNGNWVKKDWGALSDVSGLNIWAAGVDIYYSKGDQQYQLNAARTAWTWIRDSWNGLKSFDGEQIWTDGEEFYYSETPETTSESSESESPKQYKLFSSYAQVGTRTYI

-848 GDSRGFSNDDLYGKE
+848 GDSRGFSNDDLYGVN

-893 LTASGATYTDK
+893 LTASGASYTSE
-904 NYSYEVE
+904 NYSYEVT
-911 GQKKIAE
+911 GKDDIDT
-918 FNAKCKKLN
+918 FNNKCTALK
-927 TTPLCNYKHDEKQ
+927 TTPLCNYKYDEEQ
-940 DSYTADYSGQSVLIW
+940 DSYTADYGGQSVLIW
-955 NERNSKANPLTGYF
+955 NEKDSSTNPLTGYF
-969 TINFTTSSGVDGE
+969 TINFTTSKGANGK
-982 NTPKFT
+982 NIPKFT

-1006 FVKDGSFT
+1006 FVKDGSFA

-1019 SKAEATGDNNILSLD
+1019 SKAEATGDNNILSLG
-1034 APLTFA
+1034 APITFT

-1046 IYPNSEIDKFH
+1046 IYPDADDKFH

-1085 DGTIIKATDVD
+1085 DGTVIKATEVD
-1096 ATNWAVTYNPEPPAS
+1096 TTNWAVTYIPDSPAS
-1111 TAPYSSID
+1111 KEPYSSIN

-1313 NQAIKLS
+1313 NQALKLGNS
-1320 TADGVVTAPP
+1320 DGVVTSTEDASS
-1330 YVGLQGVDEV
+1330 YVGLQGVDKGE
-1340 NATGNLVPTPSWK
+1340 NDAKTPSWK

-1368 RFFKYKAN
+1368 RFFKYQTN
-1376 QITDITQ
+1376 QIDNIAQ
-1383 TPSKMVAN
+1383 NPSKMVAN

-1407 FCGDIFTYVVDIGDH
+1407 FCGDIFTYVVDIGDR

-1431 SLALPENFLTSQGG
+1431 SLALPKNFLTLQGG

>member
-42 KIEVYDENNTMVFPH
+42 KIEVYDENNTLVFPH
-57 ESNRNKISPVSELP
+57 KDNKNKISPVSELP

-78 LNGSELCIPFIQHF
+78 LNGSELRIPFIQHF
-92 KPKITTSYNAV
+92 EPKITASYNAI

-110 VDYYQS
+110 VDYYREDAWDTAKEYTIGDNGQLCEKINNKPS
-116 TPLVPGDGHSF
+116 TPVEIDG
-127 AIGYNG
+127 
-133 QFCELIKTDPET
+133 
-145 GVRTLEPVVVDD
+145 
-157 SLIFVGDTILA
+157 SLIFVGDTFLA
-168 PGANDTICIY
+168 KNSVYSVIAS
-178 TVTTEGLSEGVK
+178 GLSNVVVE
-190 LTNNDIIYVK
+190 LTNDDVIYVK
-200 SGDMYTGSVFQYN
+200 SGDTYAGSIFQYKERK
-213 GGALIQS
+213 LVES
-220 TDGVWVDCN
+220 TDGVWVDCD
-229 ENPLSLSNQ
+229 EHPLSLSNQ

-253 GAITESKIIDPQ
+253 GTTL
-265 EPPLHTISYDEMAD
+265 EPPIIESEHPGAQDLVARTINYDTMAD

-312 LQLLREVHGEMW
+312 LQLLQEPKWSQKQWEQIISGYGEH
-324 AAQKWKWLTDLDRE
+324 
-338 RIWTDGINIYYS
+338 IWTNGETLYYS
-350 NKTEQ
+350 NGTQQ
-355 YQLDKSN
+355 YQFSKAYNYWFTPAWMSTFTGYGYDIWKSGTDVYYSHGESHLKLN
-362 STWTSKTWKGLT
+362 TTTSEPKWDEQTWKGLT
-374 IFDGQFVWADGDN
+374 DFDGRNIWTSDGE
-387 IYYSFGEKQYQLDKT
+387 IYYSCGADQYQLDKT
-402 NSTWSEKIWEGLKDF
+402 ISTWNEKIWNGL
-417 YSWNVWTDGTNIY
+417 TNIY
-430 YSAEVATADGEGQ
+430 GS
-443 QSFQY
+443 
-448 QLDKSTSTW
+448 
-457 YGKTWNIS
+457 
-465 PDGANIWTDGTNVY
+465 NIWTDGT
-479 CSSGRFH
+479 H
-486 YQLDKNSLEWS
+486 
-497 SKEWPELTVLFA
+497 
-509 SNFWTDGTNTYYSS
+509 
-523 GTSQYQLDKSNSTWS
+523 
-538 EKSWTGLIDFDGQY
+538 
-552 IWTDGKNIYYSN
+552 IYYSA
-564 GYVQYQLD
+564 GTIQYQLD

-577 WSEKIWNKGA
+577 WSQKTWSGLTNFYGQNIWADEKHN
-587 PEGAEIWTDGQ
+587 E
-598 HIYYSQ
+598 IYYSNSTQ
-604 GSLHYQLNKNTLT
+604 QYKLG
-617 WTSKTWKGLTIF
+617 TSSWYEKTWGGIAQI
-629 DGQFVWTDGENIY
+629 DGYRVWTDGENIY
-642 YSNGYVQYQLDKS
+642 YSNPGQQYQLDTANATWNVKQWKTDYNFQWEQIKSFDNLYGSSIWTDGENVYYSSRETQYWLDPNDLVWKNKHWSNLPVDIQSQHIWVSGDAVYYSFGTQQYQLDKINS
-655 ISTWSE
+655 AWVPQTWN
-661 KIWKGLKDFDGR
+661 GLTNFSGS
-673 YIWTDGTNIYYS
+673 YVWTDGKNIYYS
-685 CPTQDTQGQYQLDK
+685 CDEKQYQLNLSDFRWSEKTWSGLTPVWGSEVWTVNGNVYYSDGKQQYQLDK
-699 LNSNWSEKTWNG
+699 DAYTWKEKTWNG
-711 LTAFDG
+711 LTEFQGSQIWID
-717 QFVWADGENIYYSNG
+717 DKNIVYCFKG
-732 VKQYRL
+732 TDQYTL
-738 GKSTST
+738 DTIFST
-744 WYGKTW
+744 WRRKTW
-750 NGLTDFD
+750 LGFSPSK
-757 GRYVWTDKENIYYSN
+757 RSNI
-772 GVNQYQLNKL
+772 
-782 TSMWKQKPWPGL
+782 
-794 TDANGQYVWTD
+794 WTD
-805 GENIYYSSSTSQHQ
+805 GTTMFYSDGSSSAREQYKLGDYSQV
-819 LLPRLLAQTGTRTYI
+819 GTRTYI

-848 GDSRGFSNDDLYGKE
+848 GDSRGFGNDDIYGVN

-883 NSVDQSINFE
+883 NSVDQSINFA
-893 LTASGATYTDK
+893 LKQYGATYTQG

-911 GQKKIAE
+911 GADDIKK
-918 FNAKCKKLN
+918 FNNKCKELN

-955 NERNSKANPLTGYF
+955 NEHNSKANPLTGYF

-1019 SKAEATGDNNILSLD
+1019 SKAEATGDNNILSLGT
-1034 APLTFA
+1034 PLTFI

-1046 IYPNSEIDKFH
+1046 IYPNEVDKFH

-1072 FVGLQAGARLYVS
+1072 FVGLQPGARLYVF
-1085 DGTIIKATDVD
+1085 DGTVIKATDVD
-1096 ATNWAVTYNPEPPAS
+1096 TTHWAVTYNPASPAS
-1111 TAPYSSID
+1111 TAPYSSIN

-1238 SKAVNQHQAIP
+1238 KKAVEDHEAIP

-1259 DELGNILLMGIKIEV
+1259 DELGNVLLMGIKIEV

-1307 LSKDEN
+1307 LSKDKDN
-1313 NQAIKLS
+1313 TAIKLGD
-1320 TADGVVTAPP
+1320 ADGVVTQEGVPS
-1330 YVGLQGVDEV
+1330 YVGLQGVDKGQD
-1340 NATGNLVPTPSWK
+1340 ADGNSTITPSWK
-1353 AASKMALPLEGAQLK
+1353 ATSKMALPLEGAQLK
-1368 RFFKYKAN
+1368 RFFKYKVN
-1376 QITDITQ
+1376 QIADITQ

-1407 FCGDIFTYVVDIGDH
+1407 FCGDIFTYVVDIGDR

>member
-7 TYCYPYLE
+7 NYCYPYLE

-42 KIEVYDENNTMVFPH
+42 KIEVYDENNTLVFPH
-57 ESNRNKISPVSELP
+57 KDNKNKISPISELP

-78 LNGSELCIPFIQHF
+78 LNGSELRIPFIQHF
-92 KPKITTSYNAV
+92 NNKITASYNAI

-116 TPLVPGDGHSF
+116 EPLVTEGRKFKIGD
-127 AIGYNG
+127 NG
-133 QFCELIKTDPET
+133 QLCVKEKDAQTY
-145 GVRTLEPVVVDD
+145 EPMVIDG
-157 SLIFVGDTILA
+157 SLIFVGDTVVADNL
-168 PGANDTICIY
+168 IY
-178 TVTTEGLSEGVK
+178 TIPLSLPASGLSTDGQ
-190 LTNNDIIYVK
+190 LGTDDIIYVK
-200 SGDMYTGSVFQYN
+200 SGDTYAGSIFQYN

-220 TDGVWVDCN
+220 TEGVWVDCN
-229 ENPLSLSNQ
+229 GHSLSLSNQ

-253 GAITESKIIDPQ
+253 GATI
-265 EPPLHTISYDEMAD
+265 EPKPTASEDAGSQKRVARTINYDAMAD

-312 LQLLREVHGEMW
+312 LQLLR
-324 AAQKWKWLTDLDRE
+324 
-338 RIWTDGINIYYS
+338 
-350 NKTEQ
+350 KTYET
-355 YQLDKSN
+355 
-362 STWTSKTWKGLT
+362 TW
-374 IFDGQFVWADGDN
+374 
-387 IYYSFGEKQYQLDKT
+387 E
-402 NSTWSEKIWEGLKDF
+402 LKDWGTTGPANGKHVWTYQNEVF
-417 YSWNVWTDGTNIY
+417 YSYGTLQLQLIN
-430 YSAEVATADGEGQ
+430 GKW
-443 QSFQY
+443 QS
-448 QLDKSTSTW
+448 K
-457 YGKTWNIS
+457 K
-465 PDGANIWTDGTNVY
+465 
-479 CSSGRFH
+479 
-486 YQLDKNSLEWS
+486 
-497 SKEWPELTVLFA
+497 
-509 SNFWTDGTNTYYSS
+509 
-523 GTSQYQLDKSNSTWS
+523 
-538 EKSWTGLIDFDGQY
+538 
-552 IWTDGKNIYYSN
+552 
-564 GYVQYQLD
+564 
-572 KSTST
+572 
-577 WSEKIWNKGA
+577 
-587 PEGAEIWTDGQ
+587 
-598 HIYYSQ
+598 
-604 GSLHYQLNKNTLT
+604 
-617 WTSKTWKGLTIF
+617 
-629 DGQFVWTDGENIY
+629 
-642 YSNGYVQYQLDKS
+642 
-655 ISTWSE
+655 
-661 KIWKGLKDFDGR
+661 
-673 YIWTDGTNIYYS
+673 
-685 CPTQDTQGQYQLDK
+685 
-699 LNSNWSEKTWNG
+699 
-711 LTAFDG
+711 
-717 QFVWADGENIYYSNG
+717 
-732 VKQYRL
+732 
-738 GKSTST
+738 
-744 WYGKTW
+744 W

-757 GRYVWTDKENIYYSN
+757 GQDIWTDGVNLWYAHNDKQFYYSIQDSKWFEQSWSRKHFFY
-772 GVNQYQLNKL
+772 GRYI
-782 TSMWKQKPWPGL
+782 
-794 TDANGQYVWTD
+794 WTD
-805 GENIYYSSSTSQHQ
+805 GENIYYSSATDQYQLDKLTSTWSPKTWTGLKSFNGNYVWTDGDHIYYSNGTSQYQ
-819 LLPRLLAQTGTRTYI
+819 LVNGDWEIKDWGALSDVSGLNIWAAGVDIYYSEGERQYQLNAARTAWTWIRDSWNGLKSFDGEQIWTDGEEFYYSETPETTSESSEPKSPKQYKLFSSYAQVGTRTYI

-848 GDSRGFSNDDLYGKE
+848 GDSRGFGNDDLYGVN

-875 DPEHMTSQ
+875 DPEHITSQ
-883 NSVDQSINFE
+883 NSVDQSINFD
-893 LTASGATYTDK
+893 LQQCGATYTQG

-911 GQKKIAE
+911 GTDKIDK
-918 FNAKCKKLN
+918 FNAKCNTLQ
-927 TTPLCNYKHDEKQ
+927 TTPLCKYKYDKEQ
-940 DSYTADYSGQSVLIW
+940 DSYTADYGGQSVLIW
-955 NERNSKANPLTGYF
+955 NEKDSSTNPLTGYF
-969 TINFTTSSGVDGE
+969 TINFTTSKGANGK
-982 NTPKFT
+982 NIPKFT

-1006 FVKDGSFT
+1006 FVKDGSFA

-1019 SKAEATGDNNILSLD
+1019 SKAEATGDNNILSLG
-1034 APLTFA
+1034 APITFT

-1046 IYPNSEIDKFH
+1046 IYPDADDKFH

-1085 DGTIIKATDVD
+1085 DGTVIKATEVD
-1096 ATNWAVTYNPEPPAS
+1096 TTNWAVTYIPDSPAS
-1111 TAPYSSID
+1111 KEPYSSIN

-1177 CSQKVDRRYI
+1177 CSQKVDRRYV

-1212 GNIIQDTGKQYDGAI
+1212 DNIIQDTGKQYDGAI

-1238 SKAVNQHQAIP
+1238 KKAVDNHEAIP

-1259 DELGNILLMGIKIEV
+1259 DELGNVLLMGIKIEV

-1313 NQAIKLS
+1313 NQALKLGS
-1320 TADGVVTAPP
+1320 SDGVVTHKEVPS
-1330 YVGLQGVDEV
+1330 YVGLQGVDKV
-1340 NATGNLVPTPSWK
+1340 KDDKGNLVPTPSWK
-1353 AASKMALPLEGAQLK
+1353 AASKMTLPLEGAQLK

-1376 QITDITQ
+1376 QISDITQ
-1383 TPSKMVAN
+1383 TPSKMVTN

-1431 SLALPENFLTSQGG
+1431 SLALPENFLTLQGG
-1445 DKV
+1445 DKA

>member
-42 KIEVYDENNTMVFPH
+42 KIEVYDENNTLVFPH
-57 ESNRNKISPVSELP
+57 KDNKNKISPVSELP

-78 LNGSELCIPFIQHF
+78 LNGSELRIPFIQHYDT
-92 KPKITTSYNAV
+92 KITASYNAI
-103 YFKATKY
+103 YFKVTQY
-110 VDYYQS
+110 VDYYQLE
-116 TPLVPGDGHSF
+116 PLVKEGREFKIGDNDQLCVKEKDSQT
-127 AIGYNG
+127 Y
-133 QFCELIKTDPET
+133 
-145 GVRTLEPVVVDD
+145 EPMVIDG

-168 PGANDTICIY
+168 KDQLY
-178 TVTTEGLSEGVK
+178 TVTTSGVAAAPA
-190 LTNNDIIYVK
+190 LTEIDIIYVK
-200 SGDMYTGSVFQYN
+200 SGYTYAGSIFQYKK
-213 GGALIQS
+213 GKWVES
-220 TDGVWVDCN
+220 TEGVWVDCN
-229 ENPLSLSNQ
+229 GHSLSLSNQ

-253 GAITESKIIDPQ
+253 GATI
-265 EPPLHTISYDEMAD
+265 EPKPTASEDAGSQKRVARTINYDAMAD

-312 LQLLREVHGEMW
+312 LQLLR
-324 AAQKWKWLTDLDRE
+324 
-338 RIWTDGINIYYS
+338 
-350 NKTEQ
+350 KTYE
-355 YQLDKSN
+355 N
-362 STWTSKTWKGLT
+362 TW
-374 IFDGQFVWADGDN
+374 
-387 IYYSFGEKQYQLDKT
+387 E
-402 NSTWSEKIWEGLKDF
+402 LKDWGTTGPANGKHVWTYQNEVF
-417 YSWNVWTDGTNIY
+417 YSYGTLQLQLIN
-430 YSAEVATADGEGQ
+430 GKW
-443 QSFQY
+443 QS
-448 QLDKSTSTW
+448 K
-457 YGKTWNIS
+457 K
-465 PDGANIWTDGTNVY
+465 
-479 CSSGRFH
+479 
-486 YQLDKNSLEWS
+486 
-497 SKEWPELTVLFA
+497 
-509 SNFWTDGTNTYYSS
+509 
-523 GTSQYQLDKSNSTWS
+523 
-538 EKSWTGLIDFDGQY
+538 
-552 IWTDGKNIYYSN
+552 
-564 GYVQYQLD
+564 
-572 KSTST
+572 
-577 WSEKIWNKGA
+577 
-587 PEGAEIWTDGQ
+587 
-598 HIYYSQ
+598 
-604 GSLHYQLNKNTLT
+604 
-617 WTSKTWKGLTIF
+617 
-629 DGQFVWTDGENIY
+629 
-642 YSNGYVQYQLDKS
+642 
-655 ISTWSE
+655 
-661 KIWKGLKDFDGR
+661 
-673 YIWTDGTNIYYS
+673 
-685 CPTQDTQGQYQLDK
+685 
-699 LNSNWSEKTWNG
+699 
-711 LTAFDG
+711 
-717 QFVWADGENIYYSNG
+717 
-732 VKQYRL
+732 
-738 GKSTST
+738 
-744 WYGKTW
+744 W

-757 GRYVWTDKENIYYSN
+757 GQDIWTDGVNLWYAHNDKQFYYSIQDSKWFEQSWSRKHFFY
-772 GVNQYQLNKL
+772 GRYI
-782 TSMWKQKPWPGL
+782 
-794 TDANGQYVWTD
+794 WTD
-805 GENIYYSSSTSQHQ
+805 GENIYYSSATDQYQLDKLTSTWSPKTWTGLKSFNGNYVWTDGDHIYYSNGTSQYQLVNGNWVKKDWGALSDVSGLNIWAAGVDIYYSEGEQQYQLNAARTAWTWIRDSWNGLKSFDGEQIWTDGEEFYYSETPESTSASSEPEPPKQY
-819 LLPRLLAQTGTRTYI
+819 RLLSTLSAQVGTRTYI

-848 GDSRGFSNDDLYGKE
+848 GDSRGFSNDDLYGVN

-893 LTASGATYTDK
+893 LTASGASYTSE
-904 NYSYEVE
+904 NYSYEVT
-911 GQKKIAE
+911 GKDDIDT
-918 FNAKCKKLN
+918 FNNKCTALK
-927 TTPLCNYKHDEKQ
+927 TTPLCNYKYDEEQ
-940 DSYTADYSGQSVLIW
+940 DSYTADYGGQSVLIW
-955 NERNSKANPLTGYF
+955 NEKDSSTNPLTGYF
-969 TINFTTSSGVDGE
+969 TINFTTSKGANGK
-982 NTPKFT
+982 NIPKFT

-1006 FVKDGSFT
+1006 FVKDGSFA

-1019 SKAEATGDNNILSLD
+1019 SKAEATGDNNILSLG
-1034 APLTFA
+1034 APITFT

-1046 IYPNSEIDKFH
+1046 IYPDADDKFH

-1085 DGTIIKATDVD
+1085 DGTVIKATEVD
-1096 ATNWAVTYNPEPPAS
+1096 TTNWAVTYNPASPAS
-1111 TAPYSSID
+1111 TAPYSSVN

-1177 CSQKVDRRYI
+1177 CSQKVDRRYV

-1227 RTTFYGLDGPT
+1227 KTTFYGLDGPT
-1238 SKAVNQHQAIP
+1238 SKAVSQHQAIP

-1307 LSKDEN
+1307 LSKDKDN
-1313 NQAIKLS
+1313 TAIKLGD
-1320 TADGVVTAPP
+1320 ADGVVTTPP

-1340 NATGNLVPTPSWK
+1340 KDDATGNLVPTPSWK
-1353 AASKMALPLEGAQLK
+1353 VTSKMALPLEGAQLK
-1368 RFFKYKAN
+1368 RFFKYQTD
-1376 QITDITQ
+1376 QIDNITQ
-1383 TPSKMVAN
+1383 NPSKMVAN

-1407 FCGDIFTYVVDIGDH
+1407 FCGDIFTYMVDIGDR

>member
-42 KIEVYDENNTMVFPH
+42 KIEVYDENNTLVFPH
-57 ESNRNKISPVSELP
+57 KDNKNKLSPVSELP

-78 LNGSELCIPFIQHF
+78 LNGSELRIPFIQHF
-92 KPKITTSYNAV
+92 KPKITTSYNAI

-116 TPLVPGDGHSF
+116 EPLVTEGRKFKIGD
-127 AIGYNG
+127 NG
-133 QFCELIKTDPET
+133 QLCVKEKDAQTY
-145 GVRTLEPVVVDD
+145 EPMVIDG

-168 PGANDTICIY
+168 KDQLY
-178 TVTTEGLSEGVK
+178 TVTTSGVAAAPA
-190 LTNNDIIYVK
+190 LTEIDIIYVK
-200 SGDMYTGSVFQYN
+200 SGYTYAGSIFQYKN
-213 GGALIQS
+213 EKWVES
-220 TDGVWVDCN
+220 TDGVWVDCD
-229 ENPLSLSNQ
+229 EHQLSLSNK

-253 GAITESKIIDPQ
+253 GAVTEPEIINQ
-265 EPPLHTISYDEMAD
+265 KEPHTINYDAMAD

-312 LQLLREVHGEMW
+312 LQLLRKNDKGD
-324 AAQKWKWLTDLDRE
+324 WL
-338 RIWTDGINIYYS
+338 
-350 NKTEQ
+350 Q
-355 YQLDKSN
+355 
-362 STWTSKTWKGLT
+362 
-374 IFDGQFVWADGDN
+374 V
-387 IYYSFGEKQYQLDKT
+387 
-402 NSTWSEKIWEGLKDF
+402 
-417 YSWNVWTDGTNIY
+417 
-430 YSAEVATADGEGQ
+430 
-443 QSFQY
+443 
-448 QLDKSTSTW
+448 
-457 YGKTWNIS
+457 
-465 PDGANIWTDGTNVY
+465 
-479 CSSGRFH
+479 
-486 YQLDKNSLEWS
+486 
-497 SKEWPELTVLFA
+497 
-509 SNFWTDGTNTYYSS
+509 
-523 GTSQYQLDKSNSTWS
+523 
-538 EKSWTGLIDFDGQY
+538 
-552 IWTDGKNIYYSN
+552 
-564 GYVQYQLD
+564 
-572 KSTST
+572 
-577 WSEKIWNKGA
+577 
-587 PEGAEIWTDGQ
+587 
-598 HIYYSQ
+598 
-604 GSLHYQLNKNTLT
+604 
-617 WTSKTWKGLTIF
+617 
-629 DGQFVWTDGENIY
+629 
-642 YSNGYVQYQLDKS
+642 
-655 ISTWSE
+655 
-661 KIWKGLKDFDGR
+661 
-673 YIWTDGTNIYYS
+673 
-685 CPTQDTQGQYQLDK
+685 
-699 LNSNWSEKTWNG
+699 
-711 LTAFDG
+711 
-717 QFVWADGENIYYSNG
+717 
-732 VKQYRL
+732 
-738 GKSTST
+738 
-744 WYGKTW
+744 
-750 NGLTDFD
+750 
-757 GRYVWTDKENIYYSN
+757 
-772 GVNQYQLNKL
+772 
-782 TSMWKQKPWPGL
+782 
-794 TDANGQYVWTD
+794 
-805 GENIYYSSSTSQHQ
+805 
-819 LLPRLLAQTGTRTYI
+819 GTRTYI

-848 GDSRGFSNDDLYGKE
+848 GGSRGFSNDDLYGVN

-883 NSVDQSINFE
+883 NSVDQSINFK
-893 LTASGATYTDK
+893 LTASGASYTK
-904 NYSYEVE
+904 ENYSYEVT
-911 GQKKIAE
+911 GKDDIDT
-918 FNAKCKKLN
+918 FNNKCKALN
-927 TTPLCNYKHDEKQ
+927 TTPLCNYKHDEQQ
-940 DSYTADYSGQSVLIW
+940 DSYTADYGGQSVLIW
-955 NERNSKANPLTGYF
+955 NEHNSKANPLTGYF
-969 TINFTTSSGVDGE
+969 TINFTTSQGSDGK
-982 NTPKFT
+982 NIPKFT
-988 FLMAYAYRKVSSY
+988 FLMAYAYRKISSY

-1006 FVKDGSFT
+1006 FVKDGSFM

-1034 APLTFA
+1034 TPIIFT

-1046 IYPNSEIDKFH
+1046 IYPDAPDATGKLY
-1057 GEIFKNSAGKVYVSP
+1057 GEIYKNSAGKVYVSP

-1085 DGTIIKATDVD
+1085 DGTVIKANDVD
-1096 ATNWAVTYNPEPPAS
+1096 TTNWAVTYKAAAPAS
-1111 TAPYSSID
+1111 TKPYSSVNS
-1119 PLKYEIRTNF
+1119 LKYEIRTNF

-1142 PRLVPWVLENLAV
+1142 PRLVPWVLEHLAV

-1227 RTTFYGLDGPT
+1227 KTTFYGLDGPT
-1238 SKAVNQHQAIP
+1238 SKAVAQHQAIP

-1259 DELGNILLMGIKIEV
+1259 DELGNVLLMGIKIEV

-1307 LSKDEN
+1307 LSKDKDN
-1313 NQAIKLS
+1313 TAIKLGD
-1320 TADGVVTAPP
+1320 ADGVVTNKGVPS
-1330 YVGLQGVDEV
+1330 YVGLQGVDKGE
-1340 NATGNLVPTPSWK
+1340 NDTRTPSWK

-1368 RFFKYKAN
+1368 RFFKYKAK

-1383 TPSKMVAN
+1383 NPSKMVAN

-1407 FCGDIFTYVVDIGDH
+1407 FCGDIFTYVVDIGDR

>member
-42 KIEVYDENNTMVFPH
+42 KIEVYDENNTLVFPH
-57 ESNRNKISPVSELP
+57 KDNKNKISPISELP

-78 LNGSELCIPFIQHF
+78 LNGSELRIPFIQHYD
-92 KPKITTSYNAV
+92 PKITTSYNAI
-103 YFKATKY
+103 YFKVTQY
-110 VDYYQS
+110 VDYYQLE
-116 TPLVPGDGHSF
+116 PLVKEGREFKIGDNDQLCVKEKDSTT
-127 AIGYNG
+127 Y
-133 QFCELIKTDPET
+133 KPM
-145 GVRTLEPVVVDD
+145 VVDG

-168 PGANDTICIY
+168 PGANDTVCIY
-178 TVTTEGLSEGVK
+178 TVTTKGLSDGVE
-190 LTNNDIIYVK
+190 LTNNDIVYVK
-200 SGDMYTGSVFQYN
+200 SGYTYAGSIFQHK

-220 TDGVWVDCN
+220 TEGVWVDCN
-229 ENPLSLSNQ
+229 DNPLSLSNQ

-253 GAITESKIIDPQ
+253 GTTLEPPITESEHPGVQD
-265 EPPLHTISYDEMAD
+265 LVARTINYDAMAD

-312 LQLLREVHGEMW
+312 LQLL
-324 AAQKWKWLTDLDRE
+324 QK
-338 RIWTDGINIYYS
+338 
-350 NKTEQ
+350 
-355 YQLDKSN
+355 
-362 STWTSKTWKGLT
+362 
-374 IFDGQFVWADGDN
+374 
-387 IYYSFGEKQYQLDKT
+387 
-402 NSTWSEKIWEGLKDF
+402 
-417 YSWNVWTDGTNIY
+417 
-430 YSAEVATADGEGQ
+430 
-443 QSFQY
+443 
-448 QLDKSTSTW
+448 
-457 YGKTWNIS
+457 
-465 PDGANIWTDGTNVY
+465 
-479 CSSGRFH
+479 
-486 YQLDKNSLEWS
+486 
-497 SKEWPELTVLFA
+497 
-509 SNFWTDGTNTYYSS
+509 TY
-523 GTSQYQLDKSNSTWS
+523 
-538 EKSWTGLIDFDGQY
+538 
-552 IWTDGKNIYYSN
+552 
-564 GYVQYQLD
+564 
-572 KSTST
+572 
-577 WSEKIWNKGA
+577 
-587 PEGAEIWTDGQ
+587 
-598 HIYYSQ
+598 
-604 GSLHYQLNKNTLT
+604 
-617 WTSKTWKGLTIF
+617 
-629 DGQFVWTDGENIY
+629 
-642 YSNGYVQYQLDKS
+642 
-655 ISTWSE
+655 
-661 KIWKGLKDFDGR
+661 
-673 YIWTDGTNIYYS
+673 
-685 CPTQDTQGQYQLDK
+685 
-699 LNSNWSEKTWNG
+699 EKTWELKDWGTTGPANG
-711 LTAFDG
+711 KH
-717 QFVWADGENIYYSNG
+717 VWTYQNEVFYSYGTLQLQLING
-732 VKQYRL
+732 KWQS
-738 GKSTST
+738 K
-744 WYGKTW
+744 KW

-757 GRYVWTDKENIYYSN
+757 GQDIWTDGVNLWYAHNDKQFYYSIQDSKWFEQSWSRKHFFY
-772 GVNQYQLNKL
+772 GRYI
-782 TSMWKQKPWPGL
+782 
-794 TDANGQYVWTD
+794 WTD
-805 GENIYYSSSTSQHQ
+805 GENIYYSSATNQYQLDKLTSTWSPKTWTGLKSFNGNYVWTDGDHIYYSNGTSQYQ
-819 LLPRLLAQTGTRTYI
+819 LVNGDWEIKDWGALSDVSGLKIWAAGMDIYYSNGTSQYQLNAARTAWTRIRDSWNGLKSFDREQIWTDGEEFYYSETPETTSASSEPEPPKQYRLLSTLSAQVGTRTYI

-848 GDSRGFSNDDLYGKE
+848 GDSRGFSNDDLYGVN

-893 LTASGATYTDK
+893 LTASGASYTSE
-904 NYSYEVE
+904 NYSYEVT
-911 GQKKIAE
+911 GKDDIDT
-918 FNAKCKKLN
+918 FNNKCTALK
-927 TTPLCNYKHDEKQ
+927 TTPLCNYKYDEEQ
-940 DSYTADYSGQSVLIW
+940 DSYTADYGGQSVLIW
-955 NERNSKANPLTGYF
+955 NEKDSSTNPLTGYF
-969 TINFTTSSGVDGE
+969 TINFTTSKGANGK
-982 NTPKFT
+982 NIPKFT

-1006 FVKDGSFT
+1006 FVKDGSFA

-1019 SKAEATGDNNILSLD
+1019 SKAEATGDNNILSLG
-1034 APLTFA
+1034 APITFT

-1046 IYPNSEIDKFH
+1046 IYPDADDKFH

-1072 FVGLQAGARLYVS
+1072 FVGLQAGARFYVS
-1085 DGTIIKATDVD
+1085 DGTVIKATEVD
-1096 ATNWAVTYNPEPPAS
+1096 TTNWAVTYIPDSPAS
-1111 TAPYSSID
+1111 KEPYSSIN

-1162 FLLESGGEILTVPIL
+1162 FLLEFGGEILTVPIL

-1238 SKAVNQHQAIP
+1238 PAAVAKYEAIP

-1313 NQAIKLS
+1313 NQAIKLGDV
-1320 TADGVVTAPP
+1320 DGVVTNKGVPS
-1330 YVGLQGVDEV
+1330 YVGLQGVDKGE
-1340 NATGNLVPTPSWK
+1340 NDTRTPSWK

-1368 RFFKYKAN
+1368 RFFKYKAK

-1407 FCGDIFTYVVDIGDH
+1407 FCGDIFTYVVDIGDR

-1445 DKV
+1445 DKA

>member
-42 KIEVYDENNTMVFPH
+42 KIEVYDENNTLVFPH
-57 ESNRNKISPVSELP
+57 KDNQNKISPISELP

-78 LNGSELCIPFIQHF
+78 LNGSELRIPFIQHF
-92 KPKITTSYNAV
+92 NNKITASYNAI

-116 TPLVPGDGHSF
+116 EPLVTEGRKFKIGD
-127 AIGYNG
+127 NG
-133 QFCELIKTDPET
+133 QLCVKEKDAQTY
-145 GVRTLEPVVVDD
+145 EPMVIDG
-157 SLIFVGDTILA
+157 SLIFVGDTVVADNL
-168 PGANDTICIY
+168 IY
-178 TVTTEGLSEGVK
+178 TIPLSLPASGLSTDGQFG
-190 LTNNDIIYVK
+190 TDDIIYVK
-200 SGDMYTGSVFQYN
+200 SGDTYAGSIFQYN

-220 TDGVWVDCN
+220 TEGVWVDCN
-229 ENPLSLSNQ
+229 GHSLSLSNQ

-253 GAITESKIIDPQ
+253 GATI
-265 EPPLHTISYDEMAD
+265 EPKPTASEDAGSQKRVARTINYDAMAD

-312 LQLLREVHGEMW
+312 LQLLR
-324 AAQKWKWLTDLDRE
+324 K
-338 RIWTDGINIYYS
+338 
-350 NKTEQ
+350 
-355 YQLDKSN
+355 
-362 STWTSKTWKGLT
+362 
-374 IFDGQFVWADGDN
+374 
-387 IYYSFGEKQYQLDKT
+387 
-402 NSTWSEKIWEGLKDF
+402 
-417 YSWNVWTDGTNIY
+417 
-430 YSAEVATADGEGQ
+430 
-443 QSFQY
+443 
-448 QLDKSTSTW
+448 
-457 YGKTWNIS
+457 
-465 PDGANIWTDGTNVY
+465 DGAKW
-479 CSSGRFH
+479 
-486 YQLDKNSLEWS
+486 
-497 SKEWPELTVLFA
+497 
-509 SNFWTDGTNTYYSS
+509 
-523 GTSQYQLDKSNSTWS
+523 
-538 EKSWTGLIDFDGQY
+538 
-552 IWTDGKNIYYSN
+552 
-564 GYVQYQLD
+564 VQ
-572 KSTST
+572 
-577 WSEKIWNKGA
+577 
-587 PEGAEIWTDGQ
+587 
-598 HIYYSQ
+598 
-604 GSLHYQLNKNTLT
+604 
-617 WTSKTWKGLTIF
+617 
-629 DGQFVWTDGENIY
+629 V
-642 YSNGYVQYQLDKS
+642 
-655 ISTWSE
+655 
-661 KIWKGLKDFDGR
+661 
-673 YIWTDGTNIYYS
+673 
-685 CPTQDTQGQYQLDK
+685 
-699 LNSNWSEKTWNG
+699 
-711 LTAFDG
+711 
-717 QFVWADGENIYYSNG
+717 
-732 VKQYRL
+732 
-738 GKSTST
+738 
-744 WYGKTW
+744 
-750 NGLTDFD
+750 
-757 GRYVWTDKENIYYSN
+757 
-772 GVNQYQLNKL
+772 
-782 TSMWKQKPWPGL
+782 
-794 TDANGQYVWTD
+794 
-805 GENIYYSSSTSQHQ
+805 
-819 LLPRLLAQTGTRTYI
+819 GTRTYI

-848 GDSRGFSNDDLYGKE
+848 GDSRGFSNDDLYGVN

-893 LTASGATYTDK
+893 LTASGASYTSN
-904 NYSYEVE
+904 NYSYEVI
-911 GQKKIAE
+911 GKTDIDT
-918 FNAKCKKLN
+918 FNNKCKALN
-927 TTPLCNYKHDEKQ
+927 TTPLCNYKYDKEQ
-940 DSYTADYSGQSVLIW
+940 DSYTADYGGQSVLIW
-955 NERNSKANPLTGYF
+955 NEHNSKANPLTGYF
-969 TINFTTSSGVDGE
+969 TINFTTSKGADGK
-982 NTPKFT
+982 NIPKFT

-1019 SKAEATGDNNILSLD
+1019 SKAEATGDNNILSLG
-1034 APLTFA
+1034 APIIFA
-1040 EEEPLE
+1040 EEKPLE
-1046 IYPNSEIDKFH
+1046 IYPDATDKLH

-1085 DGTIIKATDVD
+1085 DGTVIKAKTVD
-1096 ATNWAVTYNPEPPAS
+1096 TTTWAITYDAAAPAS
-1111 TAPYSSID
+1111 TSAYLSTN

-1155 ANEHGHE
+1155 VNEHGHE

-1177 CSQKVDRRYI
+1177 CSQKVERRYI

-1238 SKAVNQHQAIP
+1238 KKAVDNHEAIP

-1259 DELGNILLMGIKIEV
+1259 DELGNVLLMGIKTEV
-1274 TIDPTDLIA
+1274 TIDPTKLVA

-1307 LSKDEN
+1307 LSKDKDN
-1313 NQAIKLS
+1313 TAIKLGD
-1320 TADGVVTAPP
+1320 ADGVVTNKGVPS
-1330 YVGLQGVDEV
+1330 YVGLQGVDKGE
-1340 NATGNLVPTPSWK
+1340 NDTRTPSWK

-1368 RFFKYKAN
+1368 RFFKYKAK

-1407 FCGDIFTYVVDIGDH
+1407 FCGDIFTYVVDIGDR

-1431 SLALPENFLTSQGG
+1431 SLALPENFTLQGG
-1445 DKV
+1445 DKA

>member
-42 KIEVYDENNTMVFPH
+42 KIEVYDENNTLVFPH
-57 ESNRNKISPVSELP
+57 KDNKNKISPISELP

-78 LNGSELCIPFIQHF
+78 LNGSELRIPFIQHYD
-92 KPKITTSYNAV
+92 PKITASYNAI

-116 TPLVPGDGHSF
+116 EPVVPGDGHLF
-127 AIGYNG
+127 AIGDNG
-133 QFCELIKTDPET
+133 QLCELVAIDPET
-145 GVRTLEPVVVDD
+145 QVRTLEPVVIDG

-168 PGANDTICIY
+168 PCPYYPTYNAFLVY
-178 TVTTEGLSEGVK
+178 TVTPKGVSDGVR
-190 LTNNDIIYVK
+190 LVQGDIVYVK
-200 SGDMYTGSVFQYN
+200 SGDTHAGDVFQYDGTN
-213 GGALIQS
+213 LIQS
-220 TDGVWVDCN
+220 TEGVWVDCN
-229 ENPLSLSNQ
+229 GHSLSLSNQ

-253 GAITESKIIDPQ
+253 GATI
-265 EPPLHTISYDEMAD
+265 EPKPTASEDAGSQKRVARTINYDAMAD

-312 LQLLREVHGEMW
+312 LQLLR
-324 AAQKWKWLTDLDRE
+324 
-338 RIWTDGINIYYS
+338 
-350 NKTEQ
+350 KT
-355 YQLDKSN
+355 YK
-362 STWTSKTWKGLT
+362 KTW
-374 IFDGQFVWADGDN
+374 
-387 IYYSFGEKQYQLDKT
+387 E
-402 NSTWSEKIWEGLKDF
+402 LKDWGTTGPANGKHVWTYQNEVF
-417 YSWNVWTDGTNIY
+417 YSYGTLQLQLIN
-430 YSAEVATADGEGQ
+430 GKW
-443 QSFQY
+443 QS
-448 QLDKSTSTW
+448 K
-457 YGKTWNIS
+457 K
-465 PDGANIWTDGTNVY
+465 
-479 CSSGRFH
+479 
-486 YQLDKNSLEWS
+486 
-497 SKEWPELTVLFA
+497 
-509 SNFWTDGTNTYYSS
+509 
-523 GTSQYQLDKSNSTWS
+523 
-538 EKSWTGLIDFDGQY
+538 
-552 IWTDGKNIYYSN
+552 
-564 GYVQYQLD
+564 
-572 KSTST
+572 
-577 WSEKIWNKGA
+577 
-587 PEGAEIWTDGQ
+587 
-598 HIYYSQ
+598 
-604 GSLHYQLNKNTLT
+604 
-617 WTSKTWKGLTIF
+617 
-629 DGQFVWTDGENIY
+629 
-642 YSNGYVQYQLDKS
+642 
-655 ISTWSE
+655 
-661 KIWKGLKDFDGR
+661 
-673 YIWTDGTNIYYS
+673 
-685 CPTQDTQGQYQLDK
+685 
-699 LNSNWSEKTWNG
+699 
-711 LTAFDG
+711 
-717 QFVWADGENIYYSNG
+717 
-732 VKQYRL
+732 
-738 GKSTST
+738 
-744 WYGKTW
+744 W

-757 GRYVWTDKENIYYSN
+757 GQDIWTDGVNLWYAHNDKQFYYSIQDSKWFEQSWSRKHFFY
-772 GVNQYQLNKL
+772 GRYI
-782 TSMWKQKPWPGL
+782 
-794 TDANGQYVWTD
+794 WTD
-805 GENIYYSSSTSQHQ
+805 GENIYYSSATDQYQLDKLTSTWSPKTWTGLKSFNGNYVWTDGDHIYYSNGTSQYQ
-819 LLPRLLAQTGTRTYI
+819 LVNGNWVKKDWGALSDVSGLNIWAAGVDIYYSEGEQQYQLNAARTAWTWIRDSWNGLKSFDGEQIWTDGEEFYYSETPETTSESSEPESPKQYKLFSSYAQVGTRTYI

-848 GDSRGFSNDDLYGKE
+848 GDSRGFGNDDLYGVN

-875 DPEHMTSQ
+875 DPEHITSQ
-883 NSVDQSINFE
+883 NSVDQSINFD
-893 LTASGATYTDK
+893 LQQCGATYTQG

-911 GQKKIAE
+911 GTDKIDK
-918 FNAKCKKLN
+918 FNAKCNALQ
-927 TTPLCNYKHDEKQ
+927 TTPLCKYKYDKEQ
-940 DSYTADYSGQSVLIW
+940 DSYTADYGGQSVLIW
-955 NERNSKANPLTGYF
+955 NEKDSSTNPLTGYF
-969 TINFTTSSGVDGE
+969 TINFTTSKGANGK
-982 NTPKFT
+982 NIPKFT

-1006 FVKDGSFT
+1006 FVKDGSFA

-1019 SKAEATGDNNILSLD
+1019 SKAEATGDNNILSLG
-1034 APLTFA
+1034 APITFT

-1046 IYPNSEIDKFH
+1046 IYPDADDKFH

-1085 DGTIIKATDVD
+1085 DGTVIKATEVD
-1096 ATNWAVTYNPEPPAS
+1096 TTNWAVTYIPDSPAS
-1111 TAPYSSID
+1111 TEPYFSIN

-1177 CSQKVDRRYI
+1177 CSQKVDRRYV

-1238 SKAVNQHQAIP
+1238 KKAVDNHEAIP

-1259 DELGNILLMGIKIEV
+1259 DELGNVLLMGIKIEV

-1313 NQAIKLS
+1313 NQALKLGS
-1320 TADGVVTAPP
+1320 SDGVVTHKEVPS
-1330 YVGLQGVDEV
+1330 YVGLQGVDKV
-1340 NATGNLVPTPSWK
+1340 KDDKGNLVPTPSWK
-1353 AASKMALPLEGAQLK
+1353 AASKMTLPLEGAQLK

-1376 QITDITQ
+1376 QISDITQ
-1383 TPSKMVAN
+1383 TPSKMVTN

-1431 SLALPENFLTSQGG
+1431 SLALPENFSTSQGG
-1445 DKV
+1445 DKA

>member
-42 KIEVYDENNTMVFPH
+42 KIEVYDENNTLVFPH
-57 ESNRNKISPVSELP
+57 KDNKNKISPISELP

-78 LNGSELCIPFIQHF
+78 LNGSELRIPFIQHYDS
-92 KPKITTSYNAV
+92 KITASYNAI

-116 TPLVPGDGHSF
+116 EPVVPGDGHLF
-127 AIGYNG
+127 EIGDNG
-133 QFCELIKTDPET
+133 QLCELVAIDPET
-145 GVRTLEPVVVDD
+145 QVRTLEPVVIDG

-168 PGANDTICIY
+168 PCPYYPTYNAFLVY
-178 TVTTEGLSEGVK
+178 TVTPKGVSDGVR
-190 LTNNDIIYVK
+190 LVQGEIVYVK
-200 SGDMYTGSVFQYN
+200 SGDTHAGDVFQYDGTN
-213 GGALIQS
+213 LTQS
-220 TDGVWVDCN
+220 TDGVWVDCDGHQ
-229 ENPLSLSNQ
+229 LSLSNK

-253 GAITESKIIDPQ
+253 GTTLEPPITESEHPGVQD
-265 EPPLHTISYDEMAD
+265 LVARTINYDAMAD

-312 LQLLREVHGEMW
+312 LQLLR
-324 AAQKWKWLTDLDRE
+324 K
-338 RIWTDGINIYYS
+338 
-350 NKTEQ
+350 
-355 YQLDKSN
+355 
-362 STWTSKTWKGLT
+362 
-374 IFDGQFVWADGDN
+374 
-387 IYYSFGEKQYQLDKT
+387 
-402 NSTWSEKIWEGLKDF
+402 
-417 YSWNVWTDGTNIY
+417 
-430 YSAEVATADGEGQ
+430 
-443 QSFQY
+443 
-448 QLDKSTSTW
+448 
-457 YGKTWNIS
+457 
-465 PDGANIWTDGTNVY
+465 
-479 CSSGRFH
+479 
-486 YQLDKNSLEWS
+486 
-497 SKEWPELTVLFA
+497 
-509 SNFWTDGTNTYYSS
+509 
-523 GTSQYQLDKSNSTWS
+523 
-538 EKSWTGLIDFDGQY
+538 
-552 IWTDGKNIYYSN
+552 
-564 GYVQYQLD
+564 
-572 KSTST
+572 
-577 WSEKIWNKGA
+577 
-587 PEGAEIWTDGQ
+587 
-598 HIYYSQ
+598 
-604 GSLHYQLNKNTLT
+604 
-617 WTSKTWKGLTIF
+617 
-629 DGQFVWTDGENIY
+629 
-642 YSNGYVQYQLDKS
+642 
-655 ISTWSE
+655 
-661 KIWKGLKDFDGR
+661 R
-673 YIWTDGTNIYYS
+673 Y
-685 CPTQDTQGQYQLDK
+685 
-699 LNSNWSEKTWNG
+699 EKTWELKDWGTTGPANG
-711 LTAFDG
+711 KH
-717 QFVWADGENIYYSNG
+717 VWTYQNEVFYSYGTLQLQLING
-732 VKQYRL
+732 KWQS
-738 GKSTST
+738 K
-744 WYGKTW
+744 KW

-757 GRYVWTDKENIYYSN
+757 GQDIWTDGVNLWYAHNDKQFYYSIQDSKWFEQSWSRKHFFY
-772 GVNQYQLNKL
+772 GRYI
-782 TSMWKQKPWPGL
+782 
-794 TDANGQYVWTD
+794 WTD
-805 GENIYYSSSTSQHQ
+805 GENIYYSSATDQYQLDKLTSTWSPKTWTGLKSFNGNYVWTDGDHIYYSNGTSQYQ
-819 LLPRLLAQTGTRTYI
+819 LVNGDWEIKDWGALSDVSGLNIWAAGVDIYYSEGERQYQLNAARTAWTWIRDSWNGLKSFDGEQIWTDGEEFYYSETPETTSESSEPESPKQYKLFSSYAQVGTRTYI

-848 GDSRGFSNDDLYGKE
+848 GDSRGFGNDDLYGVN

-875 DPEHMTSQ
+875 DPEHITSQ
-883 NSVDQSINFE
+883 NSVDQSINFD
-893 LTASGATYTDK
+893 LQQCGATYTQG

-911 GQKKIAE
+911 GTDKIDK
-918 FNAKCKKLN
+918 FNAKCNALQ
-927 TTPLCNYKHDEKQ
+927 TTPLCKYKYDKEQ
-940 DSYTADYSGQSVLIW
+940 DSYTADYGGQSVLIW
-955 NERNSKANPLTGYF
+955 NEKDSSTNPLTGYF
-969 TINFTTSSGVDGE
+969 TINFTTSKGANGK
-982 NTPKFT
+982 NIPKFT

-1006 FVKDGSFT
+1006 FVKDGSFA

-1019 SKAEATGDNNILSLD
+1019 SKAEATGDNNILSLG
-1034 APLTFA
+1034 APITFT

-1046 IYPNSEIDKFH
+1046 IYPDADDKFH

-1085 DGTIIKATDVD
+1085 DGTVIKATEVD
-1096 ATNWAVTYNPEPPAS
+1096 TTNWAVTYIPDSPAS
-1111 TAPYSSID
+1111 KEPYSSIN

-1177 CSQKVDRRYI
+1177 CSQKVDRRYV

-1238 SKAVNQHQAIP
+1238 KKAVDNHEAIP

-1259 DELGNILLMGIKIEV
+1259 DELGNVLLMGIKIEV

-1313 NQAIKLS
+1313 NQALKLGS
-1320 TADGVVTAPP
+1320 SDGVVTHKEVPS
-1330 YVGLQGVDEV
+1330 YVGLQGVDKV
-1340 NATGNLVPTPSWK
+1340 KDDKGNLVPTPSWK
-1353 AASKMALPLEGAQLK
+1353 AASKMTLPLEGAQLK

-1376 QITDITQ
+1376 QISDITQ
-1383 TPSKMVAN
+1383 TPSKMVTN

-1445 DKV
+1445 NKV

>member
-42 KIEVYDENNTMVFPH
+42 KIEVYDENNTLVFPH
-57 ESNRNKISPVSELP
+57 KDNKNKISPISELP

-78 LNGSELCIPFIQHF
+78 LNGSELRIPFIQHYDS
-92 KPKITTSYNAV
+92 KITASYNAI

-116 TPLVPGDGHSF
+116 EPVVPGDGHLF
-127 AIGYNG
+127 EIGDNG
-133 QFCELIKTDPET
+133 QLCELVAIDPET
-145 GVRTLEPVVVDD
+145 QVRTLEPVVIDG

-168 PGANDTICIY
+168 PCPYYPTYNAFLVY
-178 TVTTEGLSEGVK
+178 TVTPKGVSDGVR
-190 LTNNDIIYVK
+190 LVQGEIVYVK
-200 SGDMYTGSVFQYN
+200 SGDTHAGDVFQYDGTN
-213 GGALIQS
+213 LTQS
-220 TDGVWVDCN
+220 TDGVWVDCDGHQ
-229 ENPLSLSNQ
+229 LSLSNK

-253 GAITESKIIDPQ
+253 GTTLEPPITESEHPGVQD
-265 EPPLHTISYDEMAD
+265 LVARTINYDAMAD

-312 LQLLREVHGEMW
+312 LQLLR
-324 AAQKWKWLTDLDRE
+324 K
-338 RIWTDGINIYYS
+338 
-350 NKTEQ
+350 
-355 YQLDKSN
+355 
-362 STWTSKTWKGLT
+362 
-374 IFDGQFVWADGDN
+374 
-387 IYYSFGEKQYQLDKT
+387 
-402 NSTWSEKIWEGLKDF
+402 
-417 YSWNVWTDGTNIY
+417 
-430 YSAEVATADGEGQ
+430 
-443 QSFQY
+443 
-448 QLDKSTSTW
+448 
-457 YGKTWNIS
+457 
-465 PDGANIWTDGTNVY
+465 
-479 CSSGRFH
+479 
-486 YQLDKNSLEWS
+486 
-497 SKEWPELTVLFA
+497 
-509 SNFWTDGTNTYYSS
+509 
-523 GTSQYQLDKSNSTWS
+523 
-538 EKSWTGLIDFDGQY
+538 
-552 IWTDGKNIYYSN
+552 
-564 GYVQYQLD
+564 
-572 KSTST
+572 
-577 WSEKIWNKGA
+577 
-587 PEGAEIWTDGQ
+587 
-598 HIYYSQ
+598 
-604 GSLHYQLNKNTLT
+604 
-617 WTSKTWKGLTIF
+617 
-629 DGQFVWTDGENIY
+629 
-642 YSNGYVQYQLDKS
+642 
-655 ISTWSE
+655 
-661 KIWKGLKDFDGR
+661 R
-673 YIWTDGTNIYYS
+673 Y
-685 CPTQDTQGQYQLDK
+685 
-699 LNSNWSEKTWNG
+699 EKTWELKDWGTTGPANG
-711 LTAFDG
+711 KH
-717 QFVWADGENIYYSNG
+717 VWTYQNEVFYSYGTLQLQLING
-732 VKQYRL
+732 KWQS
-738 GKSTST
+738 K
-744 WYGKTW
+744 KW

-757 GRYVWTDKENIYYSN
+757 GQDIWTDGVNLWYAHNDKQFYYSIQDSKWFEQSWSRKHFFY
-772 GVNQYQLNKL
+772 GRYI
-782 TSMWKQKPWPGL
+782 
-794 TDANGQYVWTD
+794 WTD
-805 GENIYYSSSTSQHQ
+805 GENIYYSSATDQYQLDKLTSTWSPKTWTGLKSFNGNYVWTDGDHIYYSNGTSQYQ
-819 LLPRLLAQTGTRTYI
+819 LVNGDWEIKDWGALSDVSGLNIWAAGVDIYYSEGERQYQLNAARTAWTWIRDSWNGLKSFDGEQIWTDGEEFYYSETPETTSESSEPESPKQYKLFSSYAQVGTRTYI

-848 GDSRGFSNDDLYGKE
+848 GDSRGFGNDDLYGVN

-875 DPEHMTSQ
+875 DPEHITSQ
-883 NSVDQSINFE
+883 NSVDQSINFD
-893 LTASGATYTDK
+893 LQQCGATYTQG

-911 GQKKIAE
+911 GTDKIDK
-918 FNAKCKKLN
+918 FNAKCNALQ
-927 TTPLCNYKHDEKQ
+927 TTPLCKYKYDKEQ
-940 DSYTADYSGQSVLIW
+940 DSYTADYGGQSVLIW
-955 NERNSKANPLTGYF
+955 NEKDSSTNPLTGYF
-969 TINFTTSSGVDGE
+969 TINFTTSKGANGK
-982 NTPKFT
+982 NIPKFT

-1006 FVKDGSFT
+1006 FVKDGSFA

-1019 SKAEATGDNNILSLD
+1019 SKAEATGDNNILSLG
-1034 APLTFA
+1034 APITFT

-1046 IYPNSEIDKFH
+1046 IYPDADDKFH

-1085 DGTIIKATDVD
+1085 DGTVIKATEVD
-1096 ATNWAVTYNPEPPAS
+1096 TTNWAVTYIPDSPAS
-1111 TAPYSSID
+1111 KEPYSSIN

-1177 CSQKVDRRYI
+1177 CSQKVDRRYV

-1238 SKAVNQHQAIP
+1238 KKAVDNHEAIP

-1259 DELGNILLMGIKIEV
+1259 DELGNVLLMGIKIEV

-1313 NQAIKLS
+1313 NQALKLGS
-1320 TADGVVTAPP
+1320 SDGVVTHKEVPS
-1330 YVGLQGVDEV
+1330 YVGLQGVDKV
-1340 NATGNLVPTPSWK
+1340 KDDKGNLVPTPSWK
-1353 AASKMALPLEGAQLK
+1353 AASKMTLPLEGAQLK

-1376 QITDITQ
+1376 QISDITQ
-1383 TPSKMVAN
+1383 TPSKMVTN

-1431 SLALPENFLTSQGG
+1431 SLVLPENFVTAQGG

>member
-57 ESNRNKISPVSELP
+57 ESNKNKISPVSELP

-78 LNGSELCIPFIQHF
+78 LNGSELRIPFIQHF
-92 KPKITTSYNAV
+92 EPKITTSYNAI

-110 VDYYQS
+110 VDYYKKDAWDIAKEY
-116 TPLVPGDGHSF
+116 TIGD
-127 AIGYNG
+127 NG
-133 QFCELIKTDPET
+133 QLCEKINNKPST
-145 GVRTLEPVVVDD
+145 PVVVDG

-168 PGANDTICIY
+168 ANSIY
-178 TVTTEGLSEGVK
+178 TITPSGPSTGAALNKGEIV
-190 LTNNDIIYVK
+190 YVK
-200 SGDMYTGSVFQYN
+200 SGDTYAGDIFQYDGTN
-213 GGALIQS
+213 LTQS
-220 TDGVWVDCN
+220 TDGVWVDYN
-229 ENPLSLSNQ
+229 GNPLSLSNQ

-253 GAITESKIIDPQ
+253 GITIV
-265 EPPLHTISYDEMAD
+265 PPITGSGDAGSQPLIPRTINYDTMAD

-312 LQLLREVHGEMW
+312 LQLLR
-324 AAQKWKWLTDLDRE
+324 K
-338 RIWTDGINIYYS
+338 
-350 NKTEQ
+350 
-355 YQLDKSN
+355 
-362 STWTSKTWKGLT
+362 
-374 IFDGQFVWADGDN
+374 DGD
-387 IYYSFGEKQYQLDKT
+387 K
-402 NSTWSEKIWEGLKDF
+402 W
-417 YSWNVWTDGTNIY
+417 
-430 YSAEVATADGEGQ
+430 GQ
-443 QSFQY
+443 
-448 QLDKSTSTW
+448 
-457 YGKTWNIS
+457 
-465 PDGANIWTDGTNVY
+465 V
-479 CSSGRFH
+479 
-486 YQLDKNSLEWS
+486 
-497 SKEWPELTVLFA
+497 
-509 SNFWTDGTNTYYSS
+509 
-523 GTSQYQLDKSNSTWS
+523 
-538 EKSWTGLIDFDGQY
+538 
-552 IWTDGKNIYYSN
+552 
-564 GYVQYQLD
+564 
-572 KSTST
+572 
-577 WSEKIWNKGA
+577 
-587 PEGAEIWTDGQ
+587 
-598 HIYYSQ
+598 
-604 GSLHYQLNKNTLT
+604 
-617 WTSKTWKGLTIF
+617 
-629 DGQFVWTDGENIY
+629 
-642 YSNGYVQYQLDKS
+642 
-655 ISTWSE
+655 
-661 KIWKGLKDFDGR
+661 
-673 YIWTDGTNIYYS
+673 
-685 CPTQDTQGQYQLDK
+685 
-699 LNSNWSEKTWNG
+699 
-711 LTAFDG
+711 
-717 QFVWADGENIYYSNG
+717 
-732 VKQYRL
+732 
-738 GKSTST
+738 
-744 WYGKTW
+744 
-750 NGLTDFD
+750 
-757 GRYVWTDKENIYYSN
+757 
-772 GVNQYQLNKL
+772 
-782 TSMWKQKPWPGL
+782 
-794 TDANGQYVWTD
+794 
-805 GENIYYSSSTSQHQ
+805 
-819 LLPRLLAQTGTRTYI
+819 GTRTYI

-839 SLGHIYPIS
+839 SLGHIYPVS
-848 GDSRGFSNDDLYGKE
+848 GDSRGFSNDDLYDVN

-875 DPEHMTSQ
+875 DPEHVTSQ

-893 LTASGATYTDK
+893 LTASGASYTQE

-911 GQKKIAE
+911 GTDKIDK
-918 FNAKCKKLN
+918 FNAKCNALQ
-927 TTPLCNYKHDEKQ
+927 TTPLCNYKYDEEQ
-940 DSYTADYSGQSVLIW
+940 DSYTADYGGQSVLIW
-955 NERNSKANPLTGYF
+955 NEENSTANPLTGYF
-969 TINFTTSSGVDGE
+969 TINFTTSKGANGK
-982 NTPKFT
+982 NIPKFT

-1019 SKAEATGDNNILSLD
+1019 SKAEATGDNNILSLG
-1034 APLTFA
+1034 APITFT

-1046 IYPNSEIDKFH
+1046 IYPDADDKFH

-1072 FVGLQAGARLYVS
+1072 FVGLQPGARLYVF

-1096 ATNWAVTYNPEPPAS
+1096 ITNWAVTYNPEPPAS
-1111 TAPYSSID
+1111 KEPYSSIN

-1227 RTTFYGLDGPT
+1227 KTTFYGLDGPT

-1259 DELGNILLMGIKIEV
+1259 DELGNVLLMGIKIEV
-1274 TIDPTDLIA
+1274 TIDPTELIA

-1300 QDYGYPA
+1300 QDYGYPT
-1307 LSKDEN
+1307 LSKDEDN
-1313 NQAIKLS
+1313 KAVKLGDS
-1320 TADGVVTAPP
+1320 DGVVTAPP
-1330 YVGLQGVDEV
+1330 YVGLQGVDKVKDDKE
-1340 NATGNLVPTPSWK
+1340 NLIPTPSWK

-1376 QITDITQ
+1376 QIVDITQ
-1383 TPSKMVAN
+1383 TPSKMVTN
-1391 KEGNI
+1391 KEGSI

-1407 FCGDIFTYVVDIGDH
+1407 FCGDIFTYVVDIGDR

-1431 SLALPENFLTSQGG
+1431 SLALPENFLTL
-1445 DKV
+1445 

>member
-7 TYCYPYLE
+7 NYCYPYLE

-42 KIEVYDENNTMVFPH
+42 KIEVYDDNNTMVFPH
-57 ESNRNKISPVSELP
+57 ESNKNKISPVSELP

-78 LNGSELCIPFIQHF
+78 LNGSELRIPFIQHF
-92 KPKITTSYNAV
+92 KPKITTSYNAI

-110 VDYYQS
+110 VDYYQEE
-116 TPLVPGDGHSF
+116 PLVKEGYEFKIGD
-127 AIGYNG
+127 NG
-133 QFCELIKTDPET
+133 QLCVKEKDSQTY
-145 GVRTLEPVVVDD
+145 EPMVIDG
-157 SLIFVGDTILA
+157 SLIFVGDTVVADNL
-168 PGANDTICIY
+168 IY
-178 TVTTEGLSEGVK
+178 TITPSGLSTGAALDKGEIV
-190 LTNNDIIYVK
+190 YVK
-200 SGDMYTGSVFQYN
+200 SGDTYAGDILQYS
-213 GGALIQS
+213 GTTLSES
-220 TDGVWVDCN
+220 TDGAWVDCKGN
-229 ENPLSLSNQ
+229 SLSLSNQ

-253 GAITESKIIDPQ
+253 GARTESEIIDPK
-265 EPPLHTISYDEMAD
+265 EPALHTISYDEMAD

-312 LQLLREVHGEMW
+312 LQLLR
-324 AAQKWKWLTDLDRE
+324 
-338 RIWTDGINIYYS
+338 
-350 NKTEQ
+350 KT
-355 YQLDKSN
+355 
-362 STWTSKTWKGLT
+362 
-374 IFDGQFVWADGDN
+374 
-387 IYYSFGEKQYQLDKT
+387 
-402 NSTWSEKIWEGLKDF
+402 
-417 YSWNVWTDGTNIY
+417 
-430 YSAEVATADGEGQ
+430 
-443 QSFQY
+443 
-448 QLDKSTSTW
+448 
-457 YGKTWNIS
+457 
-465 PDGANIWTDGTNVY
+465 
-479 CSSGRFH
+479 C
-486 YQLDKNSLEWS
+486 
-497 SKEWPELTVLFA
+497 
-509 SNFWTDGTNTYYSS
+509 
-523 GTSQYQLDKSNSTWS
+523 
-538 EKSWTGLIDFDGQY
+538 
-552 IWTDGKNIYYSN
+552 
-564 GYVQYQLD
+564 
-572 KSTST
+572 
-577 WSEKIWNKGA
+577 
-587 PEGAEIWTDGQ
+587 
-598 HIYYSQ
+598 
-604 GSLHYQLNKNTLT
+604 
-617 WTSKTWKGLTIF
+617 
-629 DGQFVWTDGENIY
+629 
-642 YSNGYVQYQLDKS
+642 
-655 ISTWSE
+655 
-661 KIWKGLKDFDGR
+661 
-673 YIWTDGTNIYYS
+673 
-685 CPTQDTQGQYQLDK
+685 
-699 LNSNWSEKTWNG
+699 EKTWEVKDWGTTGPANG
-711 LTAFDG
+711 KH
-717 QFVWADGENIYYSNG
+717 VWTYQNEVFYSYGTLQLQLING
-732 VKQYRL
+732 KWQS
-738 GKSTST
+738 K
-744 WYGKTW
+744 KW

-757 GRYVWTDKENIYYSN
+757 GQDIWTDGANLWYAHNDKQFYYSIQASKWFEQSWSRKHFFY
-772 GVNQYQLNKL
+772 GRYI
-782 TSMWKQKPWPGL
+782 
-794 TDANGQYVWTD
+794 WTD
-805 GENIYYSSSTSQHQ
+805 GENIYYSSATDQYQLDKLTSTWSPKTWTGLKSFNGNYVWTDGDHIYYSNGTSQYQ
-819 LLPRLLAQTGTRTYI
+819 LVNGNWVKKDWGALFDVSGLNIWAAGVDIYYSEGDQQYQLNAARTAWTWIRDSWNGLKSFDGEQIWTDGEEFYYSETPETTSESSEPESPKQYKLFSSYAQVGTRTYI

-848 GDSRGFSNDDLYGKE
+848 GDSRGFGNDDLYGVN

-883 NSVDQSINFE
+883 NSVDQSINFA
-893 LTASGATYTDK
+893 LKQYGATYTQG

-911 GQKKIAE
+911 GADDIKK
-918 FNAKCKKLN
+918 FNNKCKELN

-955 NERNSKANPLTGYF
+955 NEHNSKANPLTGYF

-1019 SKAEATGDNNILSLD
+1019 SKAEATGDNNILSLGT
-1034 APLTFA
+1034 PLTFI

-1046 IYPNSEIDKFH
+1046 IYPNEVDKFH

-1072 FVGLQAGARLYVS
+1072 FVGLQPGARLYVF
-1085 DGTIIKATDVD
+1085 DGTVIKATDVD
-1096 ATNWAVTYNPEPPAS
+1096 TTHWAVTYNPASPAS
-1111 TAPYSSID
+1111 TAPYSSIN

-1238 SKAVNQHQAIP
+1238 KKAVEDHEAIP

-1259 DELGNILLMGIKIEV
+1259 DELGNVLLMGIKIEV

-1307 LSKDEN
+1307 LSKDKDN
-1313 NQAIKLS
+1313 TAIKLGD
-1320 TADGVVTAPP
+1320 ADGVVTQEGVPS
-1330 YVGLQGVDEV
+1330 YVGLQGVDKGQD
-1340 NATGNLVPTPSWK
+1340 ADGNSTITPSWK
-1353 AASKMALPLEGAQLK
+1353 ATSKMALPLEGAQLK
-1368 RFFKYKAN
+1368 RFFKYKVN
-1376 QITDITQ
+1376 QIADITQ

-1407 FCGDIFTYVVDIGDH
+1407 FCGDIFTYVVDIGDR

-1431 SLALPENFLTSQGG
+1431 SLALPENFLTS
-1445 DKV
+1445 